1 MSDFRVSVPLSA
13 RLGSEPFALSFSGQ
27 GYAWLPMLR
36 DALATGVRPHIAEYL
51 AEAEELLAP
60 LEEELLP
67 STPHGFAPLNWAD
80 EEPAWAH
87 SLADASLSTPGILTA
102 QLAVL
107 ESLRAHGI
115 KLEDAVTSIGH
126 SQGVLA
132 AAVVEGRMS
141 PAGALALARLIGA
154 AMTTT
159 ARSAGLVRT
168 PQGAPMAA
176 VTGATKQQLR
186 ATGAHI
192 GLDNGR
198 GRFVIVGTPAELSRV
213 KAALQEN
220 STPTEGE
227 EGKPAAVTVSDLD
240 VSAAFHHPTMQHA
253 VDQVESW
260 AARIGLEPESAA
272 QLARAV
278 LTDYVDWPE
287 RVDSALEAGARWIL
301 EIGPARGVEPLTR
314 DIVAGRGVGTLAVGT
329 AEGLAQLAEPGRAPS
344 LPRAWSEWAP
354 RVADG
359 RLATAFTQSTGYSPV
374 MLPGMTPT
382 TVDPAIVAAAANAGH
397 WAELAGGGQH
407 TDGILQENL
416 STLSRLLKP
425 GVNAQFNALY
435 LAASQWRRQ
444 IEGPN
449 SILRAR
455 AAGAP
460 INGEVISAGIPPV
473 EDAVELVEKLH
484 AANIPW
490 VAFKPGTSAQVE
502 EVLRVAD
509 ALPETTVIM
518 QLEGSAAGGHHSLE
532 GLDDVLASTY
542 ARIRERD
549 NVLLAV
555 GGGIGTPA
563 RGAEYLLGTWAQR
576 FGLPAAPVDAIMV
589 GTAAMAAKESTAS
602 ESVKQALVAAH
613 SGDVVS
619 GRSDLGADIHELDN
633 SFARA
638 GRLLDEVA
646 GDAAAVEARRA
657 EIIEAIGRTCKPY
670 FGDLEEMSYS
680 EWLQRYLELSYLD
693 GWVDESWFSRF
704 TRMVARAEARLH
716 PIDHGE
722 IELRVEVDREKPAEA
737 INQLTELYGDAAL
750 HPTDAAWFIQLV
762 DGPGKPANFVPVIDS
777 EVRRRWRRDTLWQAH
792 DEHYDADEVCIIPGT
807 AAVEGIAQANEPV
820 AQVLGR
826 FEQAALALLDAS
838 DAEFADGLA
847 DELNMSDEELIRSAP
862 GLNWAGREQ
871 PNPLSLGLRGVRL
884 EPAGDGAMWLTVP
897 FHSDASM
904 RVRITPPRIPGA
916 SPLVKVEDAE
926 TAMRELL
933 RQAVG
938 GDLPDVDSGA
948 VTVSTTLSA
957 TDIAHYAAVTSGE
970 TSATVSPDVLVG
982 PAWPAT
988 FAVLASAHTAS
999 GEPVVEGFLDLVHL
1013 ENALSLTP
1021 HAWDLLLTSAA
1032 PDAEPLDLRYTAELE
1047 EIRDTPSG
1055 RVVDITVGVTTAVRG
1070 EEHEF
1075 AQLHE
1080 RFLITGRRGDAPLE
1094 LARTATYGAQEN
1106 GAETAESL
1114 VRETPRSF
1122 RHRTSMVA
1130 PESLL
1135 PFAVVTGDRNPI
1147 HLSSNAAAL
1156 AGHREGPIVHGMW
1169 TSALAQAAATF
1180 DGARVLEWTATWLAP
1195 VLPGS
1200 EVEFEVERVGV
1211 DKRRGYGE
1219 VRSVTAT
1226 SQGVPVLQARAT
1238 MSSPTTFYAFPGQG
1252 IQSPGMGMKDYA
1264 ESAAARAVW
1273 ERADKHTRQ
1282 SLSFSILEIVRHNP
1296 DTVVVDGETFTHPD
1310 GVLYLTQFT
1319 QVAMATLGCAQIAA
1333 LKESG
1338 VLESGAFFAGHSV
1351 GEYNALAAY
1360 AEVLSLEA
1368 VLDIVYVRGLTMH
1381 RLIERD
1387 SAGQSLYG
1395 LAALRPHKMGMSA
1408 TEAFAHVARVA
1419 AETGEFLEVVNH
1431 NIAGRQ
1437 YAVAGTK
1444 AGLDALSRDAERRA
1458 PGQRAVIPIPGIDVP
1473 FHSSRLVGGVADF
1486 RTHLDALIPEE
1497 INLDALV
1504 GRYIP
1509 NLVARPFALSREFVE
1524 AIAEVVDS
1532 EPIEEILVDFDGAMA
1547 CPARLGRTLL
1557 IELLAWQFASPVRWI
1572 ETQDLILGQL
1582 GVERFIEVGVGSAP
1596 TLTNML
1602 GQTLRLPQYA
1612 GSTDIEVLNY
1622 ERDRGRVFADDAE
1635 TAPELAAQVAGQP
1648 ETTEAEP
1655 EVSEP
1660 QPLTHTTHHEETVHA
1675 PREEAP
1681 AVVADRPLSVH
1692 QALEM
1697 LIALWTK
1704 VRPDQMA
1711 ATDSI
1716 ETLVEGVSAR
1726 RNQLLVDLGVEF
1738 GISAIENAADEPI
1751 PQLAESVAQRAPGYA
1766 TFGEVLAEH
1775 VAQALTRLTGPAGK
1789 KPSYVAE
1796 RVSSTWGLGPGWAD
1810 RAIVQLV
1817 LGTREGSS
1825 LRGGNLASL
1834 PMTGAAS
1841 VAELDAL
1848 IDASVR
1854 AAGEREGVSLQKAVS
1869 ATPHETVDPEAVR
1882 AYTERL
1888 EAALED
1894 SARAALAALGREE
1907 ISTEQVGNTAPAAL
1921 EQLVAAELGPD
1932 WKRQV
1937 APAFDARKAVLLDDH
1952 WATAREDIA
1961 RAAAAGET
1969 EPELDVLGTGE
1980 EVALLA
1986 EHFGY
1991 EDLARD
1997 ARTPADGL
2005 LFADQVAVVTG
2016 GSPGSIGAELI
2027 GELLAE
2033 GATVIATTSQLNHER
2048 LEFYK
2053 QLYRHRA
2060 VGAAAL
2066 WVVPANLNSFADVD
2080 ALAEWI
2086 AAERTATV
2094 GGKSVQLK
2102 PAYVPDLLF
2111 PFAAPRVAGTL
2122 ADTGAGAESQMR
2134 LLLWSVEKLIASLSA
2149 VGADTHVGHRLHVVL
2164 PGSPNRGRFGGDGAY
2179 GEAKAALDALV
2190 NRWSSE
2196 QSSWGART
2204 SLVHAHIGW
2213 VRGTGLMGGNDPL
2226 VEQVEA
2232 RGVRTFSAKEMAVQL
2247 IDATASPHIRADAA
2261 LAPLS
2266 VDLTGG
2272 LAEAELDLAAL
2283 ARAARAD
2290 NAGTGF
2296 GDTPDAAD
2304 HPARGTLGAQ
2314 APRTVK
2320 ALPNVLRPEECTSPD
2335 FNEVTQSLEDMVVI
2349 VGAGELGPLGSSRTR
2364 YEAEVGGDLS
2374 AAGVLELA
2382 WSRGLIRW
2390 DERTAGWLTAEG
2402 EEVAEEDVYARF
2414 HDEVLAGI
2422 GVRRFHDDFGPHLPM
2437 VDNLAP
2443 ELTTIYLEKPL
2454 SFTVG
2459 DEATARS
2466 FVDSCEGA
2474 TLRRVTDANGEVEW
2488 QVTRPAGSSVR
2499 VPRRVAMTRFVG
2511 GQIPE
2516 GFDPQAYGIP
2526 ADMVDNLDRLAL
2538 WNLVCT
2544 VEAFLSAGFSPA
2556 ELLAHVH
2563 PARVSST
2570 QGTGMAGQE
2579 ALRSLYVDKL
2589 LAQPR
2594 PNDILQEALPNV
2606 IAAHVMQ
2613 SYVGGY
2619 GQMVHPVAAC
2629 ATAAVSVEEGVDKL
2643 RLNKADFVVAGGIDA
2658 LSIEGITGF
2667 GDMAAT
2673 ADSAEMAA
2681 KGIEHR
2687 FFSRA
2692 NDRRRGGF
2700 VESEGGG
2707 TILLARGT
2715 FAAEMGLPVLGVVG
2729 FAESFADGAH
2739 TSIPAPGLGALSAGR
2754 GGQDSRL
2761 ARSLKALGVGAD
2773 DIAVVSKHD
2782 TSTNANDPNES
2793 DLHERIAAALGR
2805 SPGNPLYVISQK
2817 SLTGHAKG
2825 GAAAFQI
2832 VGLTQVLRSGVLP
2845 PNRSLDCVDPALRR
2859 HAHLVW
2865 LRQALDL
2872 RRTPP
2877 KAGLVTSLGFGH
2889 VSALIALVH
2898 PGAFYAALA
2907 REQGEGVA
2915 EGWRAAA
2922 ADRERRGVRRLEKAM
2937 RGGAA
2942 LYERPVNRNLGAG
2955 TAAEVAQR
2963 EAAVLLSESAR
2974 LRGGTLDPEGGST
2987 AQRG

>member
-1 MSDFRVSVPLSA
+1 MSDFHVSAPLLPLSA

-27 GYAWLPMLR
+27 GYAWLPTLR
-36 DALATGVRPHIAEYL
+36 DALATGVRPKIAAFL
-51 AEAEELLAP
+51 SAAEELLAP
-60 LEEELLP
+60 LEEELLAA
-67 STPHGFAPLNWAD
+67 TPHGFAPLDWAD

-87 SLADASLSTPGILTA
+87 ALADASLSTPGILTA

-107 ESLRAHGI
+107 ESLRAQGI
-115 KLEDAVTSIGH
+115 ELEDAVTSIGH

-141 PAGALALARLIGA
+141 PAEALALARLIGA
-154 AMTTT
+154 ALETT

-176 VTGATKQQLR
+176 VTGATKQQLLD
-186 ATGAHI
+186 AGAHI

-198 GRFVIVGTPAELSRV
+198 GRFVIVGTPAELARV
-213 KAALQEN
+213 KAALQEDA
-220 STPTEGE
+220 TQAEGA
-227 EGKPAAVTVSDLD
+227 EGKTAAVTVSDLD
-240 VSAAFHHPTMQHA
+240 VSAAFHHPTMQFA

-260 AARIGLEPESAA
+260 ADRIGLDPEPTA

-287 RVDSALEAGARWIL
+287 RVDSALQAEARWIL

-314 DIVAGRGVGTLAVGT
+314 DIVAGRGVGTLAVAT
-329 AEGLAQLAEPGRAPS
+329 SEGLAQLVEPGRAPA

-359 RLATAFTQSTGYSPV
+359 RLMTAFTQATGYSPV

-382 TVDPAIVAAAANAGH
+382 TVDPGIVAAAANAGH

-407 TDGILQENL
+407 TDDILQENL
-416 STLSRLLKP
+416 HTLRRLLKP

-455 AAGAP
+455 AAGTP
-460 INGEVISAGIPPV
+460 INGVVISAGIPPV
-473 EDAVELVEKLH
+473 EEAVELVEKLH
-484 AANIPW
+484 GTNIPW

-502 EVLRVAD
+502 EVLRIAD
-509 ALPETTVIM
+509 ALPRTTVIV

-532 GLDDVLASTY
+532 DLDDVLAASY

-563 RGAEYLLGTWAQR
+563 RGAEYLLGTWTQR

-589 GTAAMAAKESTAS
+589 GSAAMAAKESTAS

-646 GDAAAVEARRA
+646 GDAAAVETRRA
-657 EIIEAIGRTCKPY
+657 EIIQAIGRTCKPY
-670 FGDLEEMSYS
+670 FGDLDEMSYS
-680 EWLQRYLELSYLD
+680 AWLQRYLELSYLD
-693 GWVDESWFSRF
+693 GWVDESWFDRF
-704 TRMVARAEARLH
+704 TRMVARAEARLN
-716 PIDHGE
+716 PVDQGE
-722 IELRVEVDREKPAEA
+722 IELRVEVERENPAEA
-737 INQLTELYGDAAL
+737 VAKLTELYGDAAL

-762 DGPGKPANFVPVIDS
+762 DGPGKPANFVPIIDAD
-777 EVRRRWRRDTLWQAH
+777 VRRRWRRDTLWQAH
-792 DEHYDADEVCIIPGT
+792 DEHYEADEVCIIPGT
-807 AAVEGIAQANEPV
+807 SAVEGIEQANVPV
-820 AQVLGR
+820 AQVLAR
-826 FEQAALALLDAS
+826 FEQAALGLLDGTDDDSGEPAFS
-838 DAEFADGLA
+838 T
-847 DELNMSDEELIRSAP
+847 EELILRAP
-862 GLNWAGREQ
+862 SLNWAGREQ
-871 PNPLSLGLRGVRL
+871 PNPLRLGLDGAEL
-884 EPAGDGAMWLTVP
+884 EAAGEEAMWLTVP

-904 RVRITPPRIPGA
+904 RVHITPPSIPGA
-916 SPLVKVEDAE
+916 SPIVKVEDAE

-933 RQAVG
+933 RQALG
-938 GDLPDVDSGA
+938 GDLPDVSSGTA
-948 VTVSTTLSA
+948 TVSAHLST
-957 TDIAHYAAVTSGE
+957 TDIAHYSAVTSGE
-970 TSATVSPDVLVG
+970 ISATVSPDVLVG

-988 FAVLASAHTAS
+988 FAVLASAHAAS

-1013 ENALSLTP
+1013 EHALSLRSDT
-1021 HAWDLLLTSAA
+1021 WELLRASAA
-1032 PDAEPLDLRYTAELE
+1032 PGSEPLDLRYTAELE
-1047 EIRDTPSG
+1047 EVRDTPSG
-1055 RVVDITVGVTTAVRG
+1055 RVVDVSVGVTAAARG

-1075 AQLHE
+1075 AQMHE
-1080 RFLITGRRGDAPLE
+1080 RFLITGRRGDAALE
-1094 LARTATYGAQEN
+1094 TVGAATYGAQES
-1106 GAETAESL
+1106 GAETAETS

-1122 RHRTSMVA
+1122 RHRTSVVA

-1169 TSALAQAAATF
+1169 TSALAQAAAAF
-1180 DGARVLEWTATWLAP
+1180 DGARVLDWSATWLAP

-1238 MSSPTTFYAFPGQG
+1238 MNSPITFYAFPGQG

-1273 ERADKHTRQ
+1273 ECADKHTRQ

-1296 DTVVVDGETFTHPD
+1296 DTVVVGGETFTHPD

-1333 LKESG
+1333 LKEAG
-1338 VLESGAFFAGHSV
+1338 VLEDSAFFAGHSV

-1381 RLIERD
+1381 RLVERD

-1395 LAALRPHKMGMSA
+1395 LAALRPHKMKMSA
-1408 TEAFAHVARVA
+1408 GEAFAHVVRVA

-1444 AGLDALSRDAERRA
+1444 AGLDALANDAERRA

-1473 FHSSRLVGGVADF
+1473 FHSSRLVGGVVDF
-1486 RTHLDALIPEE
+1486 RAHLDALIPEE

-1524 AIAEVVDS
+1524 SIAAVVDS
-1532 EPIEEILVDFDGAMA
+1532 QPIEEILADFDGAMA

-1572 ETQDLILGQL
+1572 ETQDLLLGQL
-1582 GVERFIEVGVGSAP
+1582 GVERFIEVGVGTAP

-1612 GSTDIEVLNY
+1612 GSAGIEVLNY
-1622 ERDRGRVFADDAE
+1622 ERDRERVFAEDAE
-1635 TAPELAAQVAGQP
+1635 TAPESAAKDSADAV
-1648 ETTEAEP
+1648 EAQADEP
-1655 EVSEP
+1655 ESR
-1660 QPLTHTTHHEETVHA
+1660 QPIESAHREDSVHA

-1681 AVVADRPLSVH
+1681 AAVEDRPLSVH

-1716 ETLVEGVSAR
+1716 ETLVEGVSSR

-1738 GISAIENAADEPI
+1738 GISAIENAADAPI

-1796 RVSSTWGLGPGWAD
+1796 RVSTTWGLGPGWAD
-1810 RAIVQLV
+1810 RAIAQLV

-1825 LRGGNLASL
+1825 LRGGELASL

-1854 AAGEREGVSLQKAVS
+1854 AAGEREGVSLQKAV
-1869 ATPHETVDPEAVR
+1869 ALTPHETVDPEAVR
-1882 AYTERL
+1882 TYTERL

-1907 ISTEQVGNTAPAAL
+1907 TATEQGDSASHTEL

-1932 WKRQV
+1932 WQRQV
-1937 APAFDARKAVLLDDH
+1937 APAFDARKAVLLDDL

-1961 RAAAAGET
+1961 RAAAAGEA
-1969 EPELDVLGTGE
+1969 EPELDVLGAGE

-1997 ARTPADGL
+1997 ARTPANGL
-2005 LFADQVAVVTG
+2005 LFAGQVAVVTG
-2016 GSPGSIGAELI
+2016 GSQGSIAAELI

-2033 GATVIATTSQLNHER
+2033 GATVIATTSQLSHER

-2053 QLYRHRA
+2053 ELYRSRA

-2122 ADTGAGAESQMR
+2122 ADAGAGAESQMR

-2204 SLVHAHIGW
+2204 SLVHVQIGW

-2226 VEQVEA
+2226 VTQVEA

-2247 IDATASPHIRADAA
+2247 IDATASPRIRAEAA
-2261 LAPLS
+2261 QAPLS

-2283 ARAARAD
+2283 ASAAQSENSDASRV
-2290 NAGTGF
+2290 AGSLCEGK
-2296 GDTPDAAD
+2296 
-2304 HPARGTLGAQ
+2304 

-2320 ALPNVLRPEECTSPD
+2320 ALPNVLRPAECTSPD
-2335 FNEVTQSLEDMVVI
+2335 FNGVTQSLEDMVVI

-2364 YEAEVGGDLS
+2364 FEAEVGGDLS

-2382 WSRGLIRW
+2382 WSRGLISW

-2454 SFTVG
+2454 SFTVQ
-2459 DEATARS
+2459 DEETARS

-2474 TLRRVTDANGEVEW
+2474 TLRRVTDATGEDEW
-2488 QVTRPAGSSVR
+2488 QVARPAGSAVR

-2516 GFDPQAYGIP
+2516 GFDPQVYGIP

-2544 VEAFLSAGFSPA
+2544 VDAFLSAGFSPA

-2594 PNDILQEALPNV
+2594 PNDVLQEALPNV

-2643 RLNKADFVVAGGIDA
+2643 RLHKADFVVAGGIDA

-2739 TSIPAPGLGALSAGR
+2739 TSIPAPGMGALSAAR

-2761 ARSLKALGVGAD
+2761 ARSLKSLGVGAD

-2805 SPGNPLYVISQK
+2805 SPGNPLYVVSQK

-2825 GAAAFQI
+2825 GAAAFQLI
-2832 VGLTQVLRSGVLP
+2832 GLTQALRSGVLP
-2845 PNRSLDCVDPALRR
+2845 PNRSLDCVDPVLRR
-2859 HAHLVW
+2859 HPHLVW
-2865 LRQALDL
+2865 LRQPLDL

-2898 PGAFYAALA
+2898 PGAFYAALV
-2907 REQGEGVA
+2907 REWGEA
-2915 EGWRAAA
+2915 EAEAWRSAAA
-2922 ADRERRGVRRLEKAM
+2922 EREWCGLRRLEKAM
-2937 RGGAA
+2937 RGGPA
-2942 LYERPVNRNLGAG
+2942 LYERPVNRNLGTG
-2955 TAAEVAQR
+2955 TAAEVAER

>member
-1 MSDFRVSVPLSA
+1 MSDFHVSVPLST
-13 RLGSEPFALSFSGQ
+13 RLDSEPFALSFSGQ
-27 GYAWLPMLR
+27 GYAWLPTLR
-36 DALATGVRPHIAEYL
+36 DALATGVRPKIAEYL
-51 AEAEELLAP
+51 VEAEELLAP

-67 STPHGFAPLNWAD
+67 AAPHGFAPLAWAD
-80 EEPAWAH
+80 SEPAWAH
-87 SLADASLSTPGILTA
+87 ALADASLSTPGILTA

-115 KLEDAVTSIGH
+115 ELEDAVTSIGH

-132 AAVVEGRMS
+132 VAVVEGNMS
-141 PAGALALARLIGA
+141 PAAALTLARLIGA
-154 AMTTT
+154 ALATT

-168 PQGAPMAA
+168 SQGAPMAA
-176 VTGATKQQLR
+176 VTGATKQQLHE
-186 ATGAHI
+186 AGAHI

-198 GRFVIVGTPAELSRV
+198 GRFVIVGTPAELARV
-213 KAALQEN
+213 KAALQE
-220 STPTEGE
+220 SSPLKEGREGE
-227 EGKPAAVTVSDLD
+227 SAAVAVTDLE

-253 VDQVESW
+253 VEQVESW
-260 AARIGLEPESAA
+260 AGRIGLDPEITA

-287 RVDSALEAGARWIL
+287 RVDSALDTGARWIL
-301 EIGPARGVEPLTR
+301 EIGPTRGVEPLTR
-314 DIVAGRGVGTLAVGT
+314 DLVAGHGVGTLAVGT
-329 AEGLAQLAEPGRAPS
+329 PAGLAQLVEPGRAPS

-354 RVADG
+354 RVENG
-359 RLATAFTQSTGYSPV
+359 RLATAFTRATGYSPV

-382 TVDPAIVAAAANAGH
+382 TVDPIIVAAAANAGH

-407 TDGILQENL
+407 TDVILQENL
-416 STLSRLLKP
+416 QTLGRLLQP
-425 GVNAQFNALY
+425 GVNTQFNALY

-455 AAGAP
+455 AGGAP
-460 INGEVISAGIPPV
+460 INGVVISAGIPPV
-473 EDAVELVEKLH
+473 EEAVELVEKLH
-484 AANIPW
+484 AANIAW

-502 EVLRVAD
+502 EVLRIAD

-532 GLDDVLASTY
+532 GLEDVLAATY

-563 RGAEYLLGTWAQR
+563 RGTEYLLGSWAQR
-576 FGLPAAPVDAIMV
+576 YGLPLAPVDAIMV
-589 GTAAMAAKESTAS
+589 GTAVMAAKESTAS

-619 GRSDLGADIHELDN
+619 GRSDLGADIHELDS

-638 GRLLDEVA
+638 GRILDEVA
-646 GDAAAVEARRA
+646 GDAAAVEARRS

-670 FGDLEEMSYS
+670 FGDFGEMSYS

-716 PIDHGE
+716 PTDHGE
-722 IELRVEVDREKPAEA
+722 IELCVEVDRENPAEA
-737 INQLTELYGDAAL
+737 IDQLTELYGDTAL

-762 DGPGKPANFVPVIDS
+762 DGPGKPANFVPVIDAD
-777 EVRRRWRRDTLWQAH
+777 VRRRWRRDTLWQAH
-792 DEHYDADEVCIIPGT
+792 DEHYEADEVCIIPGT
-807 AAVEGIAQANEPV
+807 EAVEGIERANEPV
-820 AQVLGR
+820 AQILGR
-826 FEQAALALLDAS
+826 FEQAALALLDGTDNDS
-838 DAEFADGLA
+838 GELA
-847 DELNMSDEELIRSAP
+847 FSAEELIRRAP

-871 PNPLSLGLRGVRL
+871 PNPLRLGLDGAEL
-884 EPAGDGAMWLTVP
+884 EAAGEEAMWLTVP
-897 FHSDASM
+897 FHSGAGL
-904 RVRITPPRIPGA
+904 RVRIDPPRIPGA
-916 SPLVKVEDAE
+916 SPLVKVGDAE

-938 GDLPDVDSGA
+938 GDFPDVSSGTA
-948 VTVSTTLSA
+948 TVSAHLSA
-957 TDIAHYAAVTSGE
+957 TDIAQYGAVTSGE
-970 TSATVSPDVLVG
+970 MSAAVSPDVLVG
-982 PAWPAT
+982 PAWPAL
-988 FAVLASAHTAS
+988 FAVLASAHTAT

-1013 ENALSLTP
+1013 EHSLSLTP
-1021 HAWDLLLTSAA
+1021 DTWNLLLTSAA
-1032 PDAEPLDLRYTAELE
+1032 PGSEPLALRYSAELDSV
-1047 EIRDTPSG
+1047 RDTPSG
-1055 RVVDITVGVTTAVRG
+1055 RLIDVSVAVNGAVHG
-1070 EEHEF
+1070 EVHEF
-1075 AQLHE
+1075 AQIHE
-1080 RFLITGRRGDAPLE
+1080 RFLITGRRGGATLE
-1094 LARTATYGAQEN
+1094 LARATTNGAQEN
-1106 GAETAESL
+1106 GQEDS
-1114 VRETPRSF
+1114 VKSSFRETPRSF
-1122 RHRTSMVA
+1122 RHRTTAVA

-1147 HLSSNAAAL
+1147 HLSANAAAL

-1169 TSALAQAAATF
+1169 TSALAQAAAAF
-1180 DGARVLEWTATWLAP
+1180 DGARVLEWSATWLAP

-1296 DTVVVDGETFTHPD
+1296 DTVVVAGETFTHPD

-1333 LKESG
+1333 LKEAG
-1338 VLESGAFFAGHSV
+1338 VLEHGAFFAGHSV

-1381 RLIERD
+1381 RLVERD

-1408 TEAFAHVARVA
+1408 SEAFTHVARVA

-1431 NIAGRQ
+1431 NIDGRQ

-1444 AGLDALSRDAERRA
+1444 AGLDALAHHAERRA

-1486 RTHLDALIPEE
+1486 RAHLDALIPEE

-1524 AIAEVVDS
+1524 SIAAVVDS
-1532 EPIEEILVDFDGAMA
+1532 QPIAAILADFDGAMA
-1547 CPARLGRTLL
+1547 SPARLGRTLL

-1572 ETQDLILGQL
+1572 ETQDLLLGQL
-1582 GVERFIEVGVGSAP
+1582 GVERFIEVGVGAAP
-1596 TLTNML
+1596 TLSNML
-1602 GQTLRLPQYA
+1602 GQTLRLPQYTGSA
-1612 GSTDIEVLNY
+1612 GIEVLNY
-1622 ERDRGRVFADDAE
+1622 ERDRGRVFAEDAE
-1635 TAPELAAQVAGQP
+1635 PAPELAEQVAGQP
-1648 ETTEAEP
+1648 DTAEAELAAA
-1655 EVSEP
+1655 ESRQAVDRAP
-1660 QPLTHTTHHEETVHA
+1660 QEESVQA

-1681 AVVADRPLSVH
+1681 VAVEDLPLSVH

-1716 ETLVEGVSAR
+1716 ETLVEGVSSR

-1738 GISAIENAADEPI
+1738 GISAIENAADAPI

-1766 TFGEVLAEH
+1766 TFGEVLKEQ

-1796 RVSSTWGLGPGWAD
+1796 RVSSTWGLGPGWVD
-1810 RAIVQLV
+1810 RTTVQMV

-1825 LRGGNLASL
+1825 LRGGDLASL
-1834 PMTGAAS
+1834 PTTRVAS
-1841 VAELDAL
+1841 VAELDEL
-1848 IDASVR
+1848 IDAAVR
-1854 AAGEREGVSLQKAVS
+1854 AAGEREGVSLQKAAA
-1869 ATPHETVDPEAVR
+1869 ATPHETVDPEVVR

-1888 EAALED
+1888 ESALED

-1907 ISTEQVGNTAPAAL
+1907 IPIEQGDSAAHTEL
-1921 EQLVAAELGPD
+1921 EQLLAAELGPD
-1932 WKRQV
+1932 WQQRV
-1937 APAFDARKAVLLDDH
+1937 APAFDARKAVLLDDR
-1952 WATAREDIA
+1952 WASTREDIA
-1961 RAAAAGET
+1961 RAAAAGEAD
-1969 EPELDVLGTGE
+1969 PELDVLGAGE

-2016 GSPGSIGAELI
+2016 GSPGSIAAELI

-2033 GATVIATTSQLNHER
+2033 GATVIATTSQLSHER

-2053 QLYRHRA
+2053 ELYGSRA

-2066 WVVPANLNSFADVD
+2066 WVVPANLTSFADVD
-2080 ALAEWI
+2080 ALVEWI
-2086 AAERTATV
+2086 AAERIATV
-2094 GGKSVQLK
+2094 GGESVQLK

-2122 ADTGAGAESQMR
+2122 QDAGAGAESQMR
-2134 LLLWSVEKLIASLSA
+2134 LLLWSVEKLIASLST
-2149 VGADTHVGHRLHVVL
+2149 VGADTHVGHRLHVVI

-2204 SLVHAHIGW
+2204 SLVHAQIGW

-2226 VEQVEA
+2226 VEKVEA

-2247 IDATASPHIRADAA
+2247 IDATASSHVRAEAA
-2261 LAPLS
+2261 QAPLS

-2272 LAEAELDLAAL
+2272 LAEAELDLAEL
-2283 ARAARAD
+2283 ARAARDD
-2290 NAGTGF
+2290 NAGVES

-2304 HPARGTLGAQ
+2304 HPTRGTHGAQ
-2314 APRTVK
+2314 APRTAK
-2320 ALPNVLRPEECTSPD
+2320 ALPNVLTPLEWTSPD
-2335 FNEVTQSLEDMVVI
+2335 FSEVTQSLEDMVVI

-2364 YEAEVGGDLS
+2364 YEAEVGGELS

-2402 EEVAEEDVYARF
+2402 EELAEEDVYERF

-2454 SFTVG
+2454 SFTVQ
-2459 DEATARS
+2459 DEETARS
-2466 FVDSCEGA
+2466 FVDRCEGA
-2474 TLRRVTDANGEVEW
+2474 TLRRVIDQTGEVEW
-2488 QVTRPAGSSVR
+2488 QVTRPAGSAVW

-2516 GFDPQAYGIP
+2516 GFDPQVYGIP

-2544 VEAFLSAGFSPA
+2544 VDAFLSAGFSPA

-2589 LAQPR
+2589 LGQPR

-2619 GQMVHPVAAC
+2619 GPMVHPVAAC
-2629 ATAAVSVEEGVDKL
+2629 ATAAVSVEEGADKL
-2643 RLNKADFVVAGGIDA
+2643 RLAKADFVVAGGVDA

-2673 ADSAEMAA
+2673 ADSAEMAVQ
-2681 KGIEHR
+2681 GIEHR

-2692 NDRRRGGF
+2692 NDRRRAGF

-2739 TSIPAPGLGALSAGR
+2739 TSIPAPGLGALSAAR

-2805 SPGNPLYVISQK
+2805 SAGNPLYVISQK

-2825 GAAAFQI
+2825 GAAAFQL
-2832 VGLTQVLRSGVLP
+2832 VGLSQVLRSGILP

-2865 LRQALDL
+2865 LRQSLDL

-2898 PGAFYAALA
+2898 PGAFFAALA

-2915 EGWRAAA
+2915 ETWRAAA
-2922 ADRERRGVRRLEKAM
+2922 TEREQRGLRRLEEAM

-2942 LYERPVNRNLGAG
+2942 LYERPVNRNLGSG
-2955 TAAEVAQR
+2955 PAAEVSER
-2963 EAAVLLSESAR
+2963 EAAVLLSDSAR
-2974 LRGGTLDPEGGST
+2974 LRDGILDPEGGNT
-2987 AQRG
+2987 TKRG

>member
-1 MSDFRVSVPLSA
+1 MSDFHVSVPLSA
-13 RLGSEPFALSFSGQ
+13 RLDAELFALFFSGQ
-27 GYAWLPMLR
+27 GYAWLPTLR
-36 DALATGVRPHIAEYL
+36 SALAAGVRPLIAEYL

-60 LEEELLP
+60 LEDELVP
-67 STPHGFAPLNWAD
+67 AAPRGFDPLAWAD

-87 SLADASLSTPGILTA
+87 ALADASLSTPGILTA

-107 ESLRAHGI
+107 ECLRAHGVE
-115 KLEDAVTSIGH
+115 LDDAVTSIGH

-132 AAVVEGRMS
+132 AAVVEKRMR
-141 PAGALALARLIGA
+141 PAEALALARLIGA
-154 AMTTT
+154 AMVTT
-159 ARSAGLVRT
+159 ARSAGLMRT
-168 PQGAPMAA
+168 AQGAPMAA
-176 VTGATKQQLR
+176 VTGATRQQLR
-186 ATGAHI
+186 EVGAHI

-198 GRFVIVGTPAELSRV
+198 GRFVIVGTPAELARV
-213 KAALQEN
+213 KATLQESSPLN
-220 STPTEGE
+220 DEREGE
-227 EGKPAAVTVSDLD
+227 SAAIAVTDLE
-240 VSAAFHHPTMQHA
+240 VSAAFHHPTMQFA
-253 VDQVESW
+253 VEQVESW
-260 AARIGLEPESAA
+260 AERIGLDLEITA

-287 RVDSALEAGARWIL
+287 RVDSALEAGAHWIL
-301 EIGPARGVEPLTR
+301 EVGPTRGVEPLTR
-314 DIVAGRGVGTLAVGT
+314 DLVAGRGVGTLAVGA
-329 AEGLAQLAEPGRAPS
+329 AEGLAQLVEPGRAPS
-344 LPRAWSEWAP
+344 LPRAWSEWTP
-354 RVADG
+354 RVESG
-359 RLATAFTQSTGYSPV
+359 RLATAFTRATGYSPV

-382 TVDPAIVAAAANAGH
+382 TVDPGIVAAAANAGH

-407 TDGILQENL
+407 TDDILQENL
-416 STLSRLLKP
+416 HTLRRLLKP
-425 GVNAQFNALY
+425 GGNAQFNALY

-455 AAGAP
+455 AAGTP
-460 INGEVISAGIPPV
+460 INGVVISAGIPPV
-473 EDAVELVEKLH
+473 EEAVELVEKLH

-502 EVLRVAD
+502 EVLRIAD
-509 ALPETTVIM
+509 ALPDATVIM
-518 QLEGSAAGGHHSLE
+518 QIEGSEAGGHHSLE
-532 GLDDVLASTY
+532 GLDKVLVATY
-542 ARIRERD
+542 ARIRERA

-576 FGLPAAPVDAIMV
+576 YGLPAAPVDAIMA

-602 ESVKQALVAAH
+602 NSVKQALVAAH
-613 SGDVVS
+613 SGDVIS

-646 GDAAAVEARRA
+646 GDAAVVETRRA

-670 FGDLEEMSYS
+670 FGDLDEMSYS

-693 GWVDESWFSRF
+693 GWVDESWLSRF

-716 PIDHGE
+716 PTDHGE
-722 IELRVEVDREKPAEA
+722 IELRVEVDRENPAEA
-737 INQLTELYGDAAL
+737 SAQLTELYGDAAL

-777 EVRRRWRRDTLWQAH
+777 DVRRRWRRDTLWQAH
-792 DEHYDADEVCIIPGT
+792 DEHYEADEVCIIPGT
-807 AAVEGIAQANEPV
+807 AAVEGIEQANEPV
-820 AQVLGR
+820 AQVLAR
-826 FEQAALALLDAS
+826 FEQAVLALLDAS
-838 DAEFADGLA
+838 DAEFDEGLA

-862 GLNWAGREQ
+862 GLSWAGREQ

-948 VTVSTTLSA
+948 ATVTVHLST

-988 FAVLASAHTAS
+988 FAVLSSAHTVS

-1013 ENALSLTP
+1013 EHALSLTP
-1021 HAWDLLLTSAA
+1021 HAWELLRSSTA
-1032 PDAEPLDLRYTAELE
+1032 PGAEPLDLRYTAELE
-1047 EIRDTPSG
+1047 EVRDTPSG
-1055 RVVDITVGVTTAVRG
+1055 RLVDVSVAVNVAVHG

-1080 RFLITGRRGDAPLE
+1080 RFLITGRRGDASE
-1094 LARTATYGAQEN
+1094 SSVRENGQEN
-1106 GAETAESL
+1106 SGESSF
-1114 VRETPRSF
+1114 RKTPRSF

-1156 AGHREGPIVHGMW
+1156 AGHRQGPIVHGMW
-1169 TSALAQAAATF
+1169 TSALAQAAAAF
-1180 DGARVLEWTATWLAP
+1180 DGARVLEWSATWLAP
-1195 VLPGS
+1195 ALPGS

-1211 DKRRGYGE
+1211 DKRGGYGE

-1226 SQGVPVLQARAT
+1226 SQDVPVLQARAT

-1273 ERADKHTRQ
+1273 ERADQHTRQ
-1282 SLSFSILEIVRHNP
+1282 SLGFSILEIVRHNP

-1333 LKESG
+1333 LKEAG

-1360 AEVLSLEA
+1360 AEALSLEA

-1381 RLIERD
+1381 RLVERD

-1408 TEAFAHVARVA
+1408 GEAFAHVARVA

-1444 AGLDALSRDAERRA
+1444 AGLDALASDAERRA

-1486 RTHLDALIPEE
+1486 RAHLNALIPQEV
-1497 INLDALV
+1497 NLEVLV

-1532 EPIEEILVDFDGAMA
+1532 EPIAEILADFDGAMA
-1547 CPARLGRTLL
+1547 SPARLGRTLL

-1572 ETQDLILGQL
+1572 ETQDLLLGKL
-1582 GVERFIEVGVGSAP
+1582 EVERFIEVGVGTAP
-1596 TLTNML
+1596 TLSNML

-1612 GSTDIEVLNY
+1612 GSADLEVLNY
-1622 ERDRGRVFADDAE
+1622 ERDHGRVFAEDAE
-1635 TAPELAAQVAGQP
+1635 PAPGPAAKAVAEHAAQPVSA
-1648 ETTEAEP
+1648 EAESV
-1655 EVSEP
+1655 ESESR
-1660 QPLTHTTHHEETVHA
+1660 QAIDRAHQEETVQA

-1681 AVVADRPLSVH
+1681 AAIEDLPLSVH

-1704 VRPDQMA
+1704 VRPDQIA
-1711 ATDSI
+1711 PTDSI
-1716 ETLVEGVSAR
+1716 ETLVEGVSSR
-1726 RNQLLVDLGVEF
+1726 RNQLLVDLGSEF
-1738 GISAIENAADEPI
+1738 GISAIENAADAAI

-1766 TFGEVLAEH
+1766 TFGEVLREQ
-1775 VAQALTRLTGPAGK
+1775 VSQALTRLTGPAGK
-1789 KPSYVAE
+1789 KPGYVAE
-1796 RVSSTWGLGPGWAD
+1796 RVSGTWGLGTGWAD
-1810 RAIVQLV
+1810 HATVQLV

-1825 LRGGNLASL
+1825 LRGGDLASL
-1834 PMTGAAS
+1834 PMTAVVS
-1841 VAELDAL
+1841 VAELDEL
-1848 IDASVR
+1848 IDSAVR
-1854 AAGEREGVSLQKAVS
+1854 AAGECEGIALQKAAA

-1888 EAALED
+1888 ESALED

-1907 ISTEQVGNTAPAAL
+1907 TPIEQGDSAAHTEL
-1921 EQLVAAELGPD
+1921 EQLVATELGPD
-1932 WKRQV
+1932 WQQRV
-1937 APAFDARKAVLLDDH
+1937 APAFDARKAVLLDDR
-1952 WATAREDIA
+1952 WASAREDIA
-1961 RAAAAGET
+1961 RAAAAGEA
-1969 EPELDVLGTGE
+1969 EPELDVLGAGE

-1991 EDLARD
+1991 EHLARD

-2016 GSPGSIGAELI
+2016 GSPGSIAAELI

-2033 GATVIATTSQLNHER
+2033 GATVIATTSQLKHER

-2053 QLYRHRA
+2053 ELYRSRA

-2066 WVVPANLNSFADVD
+2066 WVVPANLSSFADVD
-2080 ALAEWI
+2080 ALVEWI
-2086 AAERTATV
+2086 AAEHTAIV

-2122 ADTGAGAESQMR
+2122 VDAGAGAESQMR

-2213 VRGTGLMGGNDPL
+2213 VRGTGLMGGNGPL
-2226 VEQVEA
+2226 VAQVEA

-2247 IDATASPHIRADAA
+2247 IDATASPHIRAQAA
-2261 LAPLS
+2261 SSPLS
-2266 VDLTGG
+2266 FDLTGG

-2283 ARAARAD
+2283 ARDSQSEDADASSAAARS
-2290 NAGTGF
+2290 GEEK
-2296 GDTPDAAD
+2296 
-2304 HPARGTLGAQ
+2304 
-2314 APRTVK
+2314 APRTAK
-2320 ALPNVLRPEECTSPD
+2320 ALPNVLKPAEWTSPD
-2335 FNEVTQSLEDMVVI
+2335 FNTVTQSLEDMVVI

-2364 YEAEVGGDLS
+2364 YEAEVGGELS

-2382 WSRGLIRW
+2382 WSRGLISW
-2390 DERTAGWLTAEG
+2390 DEHTAGWLTAEG
-2402 EEVAEEDVYARF
+2402 EEIAEEDVYARF

-2454 SFTVG
+2454 SFTVQ
-2459 DEATARS
+2459 DEETARS

-2474 TLRRVTDANGEVEW
+2474 TLRRVTDPNGEVEW

-2499 VPRRVAMTRFVG
+2499 VPRRVTMTRFVG

-2516 GFDPQAYGIP
+2516 GFDPQVYGIP

-2544 VEAFLSAGFSPA
+2544 VDAFLSAGFSPA

-2589 LAQPR
+2589 LGQPR

-2613 SYVGGY
+2613 YYVGGY

-2643 RLNKADFVVAGGIDA
+2643 RLHKADFVVAGGIDA

-2692 NDRRRGGF
+2692 NDRRRAGF

-2707 TILLARGT
+2707 TILLARGS
-2715 FAAEMGLPVLGVVG
+2715 FAAQMGLPVLGVVG

-2739 TSIPAPGLGALSAGR
+2739 TSIPAPGLGALSAAR
-2754 GGQDSRL
+2754 GGTNSRL
-2761 ARSLKALGVGAD
+2761 ARSLAALGVGAD

-2805 SPGNPLYVISQK
+2805 SPGNPLYVVSQK

-2825 GAAAFQI
+2825 GAAAFQL
-2832 VGLTQVLRSGVLP
+2832 VGLTQVLRSGILP
-2845 PNRSLDCVDPALRR
+2845 PNRSLDCVDPVLRR
-2859 HAHLVW
+2859 HSHLLW
-2865 LRQALDL
+2865 LRQPLDL

-2898 PGAFYAALA
+2898 PGAFFAALA
-2907 REQGEGVA
+2907 REQGGGVA
-2915 EGWRAAA
+2915 EAWRVAA
-2922 ADRERRGVRRLEKAM
+2922 ADRELRGLRRLEEAM

-2942 LYERPVNRNLGAG
+2942 LYERPVNRNLGSGPA
-2955 TAAEVAQR
+2955 TEVTER

-2974 LRGGTLDPEGGST
+2974 LRGGTLDPEGGNT
-2987 AQRG
+2987 TQRG

>member
-1 MSDFRVSVPLSA
+1 MSDFHVSAPLSPLSA

-27 GYAWLPMLR
+27 GYAWLPTLR
-36 DALATGVRPHIAEYL
+36 DALATGARPHIAEYL
-51 AEAEELLAP
+51 GAAEELLAP
-60 LEEELLP
+60 LEEELLAAA
-67 STPHGFAPLNWAD
+67 PHGFAPLAWVD

-87 SLADASLSTPGILTA
+87 ALADASLSTPGILTA

-115 KLEDAVTSIGH
+115 ELEDAVTNIGH

-141 PAGALALARLIGA
+141 PAEALALARLIGA
-154 AMTTT
+154 ALETT

-176 VTGATKQQLR
+176 VTGATKQQLLD
-186 ATGAHI
+186 AGAHI

-198 GRFVIVGTPAELSRV
+198 GRFVIVGTPAELARV
-213 KAALQEN
+213 KATLQE
-220 STPTEGE
+220 SSALKEE
-227 EGKPAAVTVSDLD
+227 REGKPAAVTVSDLD
-240 VSAAFHHPTMQHA
+240 VSAAFHHPTMQFA
-253 VDQVESW
+253 VEQVESW
-260 AARIGLEPESAA
+260 AARIGLETESAA

-287 RVDSALEAGARWIL
+287 RIDSALQAGARWIL

-314 DIVAGRGVGTLAVGT
+314 DIVAGRGVGTLAV
-329 AEGLAQLAEPGRAPS
+329 AAPEGLAQLVEPGRAPV

-354 RVADG
+354 RVTDG
-359 RLATAFTQSTGYSPV
+359 RLVTAFTQATGYSPV

-407 TDGILQENL
+407 TDDILQENL

-460 INGEVISAGIPPV
+460 INGVVISAGIPPV
-473 EDAVELVEKLH
+473 EEAVELVEKLH
-484 AANIPW
+484 GANIPW

-502 EVLRVAD
+502 EVLRIAD

-532 GLDDVLASTY
+532 GLDEVLVATY

-563 RGAEYLLGTWAQR
+563 RGAEYLLGTWTQR
-576 FGLPAAPVDAIMV
+576 FGLPVAPVDAIMV

-646 GDAAAVEARRA
+646 GDAAAVETRRA
-657 EIIEAIGRTCKPY
+657 EIIQAIGRTCKPY
-670 FGDLEEMSYS
+670 FGDLDEMSYS
-680 EWLQRYLELSYLD
+680 AWLQRYLELSYLD
-693 GWVDESWFSRF
+693 GWVDESWFDRF
-704 TRMVARAEARLH
+704 TRMVARAEARLN
-716 PIDHGE
+716 PVDQGE
-722 IELRVEVDREKPAEA
+722 IELRVEVERENPAEA
-737 INQLTELYGDAAL
+737 INQLTGLYGDAAL

-762 DGPGKPANFVPVIDS
+762 DGPGKPANFVPVIDAD
-777 EVRRRWRRDTLWQAH
+777 VRRRWRLDTLWQAH
-792 DEHYDADEVCIIPGT
+792 DEHYEADEVCIIPGT
-807 AAVEGIAQANEPV
+807 SAVEGIAQANEPV
-820 AQVLGR
+820 AQILGR
-826 FEQAALALLDAS
+826 FEQAVLGLLDAS
-838 DAEFADGLA
+838 DAEFDKGLA
-847 DELNMSDEELIRSAP
+847 GELNMSDEELIRRAP
-862 GLNWAGREQ
+862 SLNWAGREQ
-871 PNPLSLGLRGVRL
+871 PNPLRLGLDGTEL

-897 FHSDASM
+897 FHSGAEL
-904 RVRITPPRIPGA
+904 RIRITPPSIPGA
-916 SPLVKVEDAE
+916 SPLVKVEDAKA
-926 TAMRELL
+926 AMRELL

-938 GDLPDVDSGA
+938 GDLPDVSSGTA
-948 VTVSTTLSA
+948 TVSAHLST
-957 TDIAHYAAVTSGE
+957 TDIAHYSAVTSGE
-970 TSATVSPDVLVG
+970 MNATVSPDVLVG

-988 FAVLASAHTAS
+988 FAVLSGAHAAS

-1013 ENALSLTP
+1013 EHALSFKPDT
-1021 HAWDLLLTSAA
+1021 WELLLTSAA
-1032 PDAEPLDLRYTAELE
+1032 PGAEPLALSYTAELKDV
-1047 EIRDTPSG
+1047 RDTPSG
-1055 RVVDITVGVTTAVRG
+1055 RVVDVSVGVTAAARG

-1075 AQLHE
+1075 AQMHE
-1080 RFLITGRRGDAPLE
+1080 RFLITGRRGDAALE
-1094 LARTATYGAQEN
+1094 TVGAATYGAQES
-1106 GAETAESL
+1106 GAETVESS

-1122 RHRTSMVA
+1122 RHRISVVA

-1169 TSALAQAAATF
+1169 TSALAQAAAAF
-1180 DGARVLEWTATWLAP
+1180 DGARVLDWSATWLAP

-1211 DKRRGYGE
+1211 DKRCGYGE

-1252 IQSPGMGMKDYA
+1252 IQSPGMGMRDYA

-1333 LKESG
+1333 LKEAG
-1338 VLESGAFFAGHSV
+1338 VLDSGAFFAGHSV

-1381 RLIERD
+1381 RLVERD

-1408 TEAFAHVARVA
+1408 GEAFAHVARVA
-1419 AETGEFLEVVNH
+1419 TETGEFLEVVNH

-1444 AGLDALSRDAERRA
+1444 AGLDALASDAERRA

-1486 RTHLDALIPEE
+1486 RAHLDALIPAE

-1524 AIAEVVDS
+1524 SIAEVVDS
-1532 EPIEEILVDFDGAMA
+1532 EPIEEILSDFDGAVTS
-1547 CPARLGRTLL
+1547 PARLGRTLL

-1582 GVERFIEVGVGSAP
+1582 GVERFIEVGVGTAP

-1612 GSTDIEVLNY
+1612 GSTNIEVLNY

-1635 TAPELAAQVAGQP
+1635 TAPEPAAPVTIKP
-1648 ETTEAEP
+1648 VTVEAQTDEP
-1655 EVSEP
+1655 ESR
-1660 QPLTHTTHHEETVHA
+1660 QPTESARREETVQA
-1675 PREEAP
+1675 PREDAP
-1681 AVVADRPLSVH
+1681 AMVTDRPLSVH
-1692 QALEM
+1692 RALEM

-1716 ETLVEGVSAR
+1716 ETLVEGVSSR

-1738 GISAIENAADEPI
+1738 GISAIENAADAPI
-1751 PQLAESVAQRAPGYA
+1751 SQLAESVAQRAPGYA

-1796 RVSSTWGLGPGWAD
+1796 RVSNTWGLGSGWAD
-1810 RAIVQLV
+1810 RAIAQLV

-1825 LRGGNLASL
+1825 LRGGELASL
-1834 PMTGAAS
+1834 PMTGVAS

-1848 IDASVR
+1848 IDASVN
-1854 AAGEREGVSLQKAVS
+1854 AAGEREGVSLQKAV
-1869 ATPHETVDPEAVR
+1869 ALTPHETVDPEAVR
-1882 AYTERL
+1882 TYTERL

-1907 ISTEQVGNTAPAAL
+1907 TATEQGDSASHTEL

-1932 WKRQV
+1932 WQRQV
-1937 APAFDARKAVLLDDH
+1937 APAFDARKAVLLDDL

-1961 RAAAAGET
+1961 RAAAAGEA
-1969 EPELDVLGTGE
+1969 EPELDVLGAGE

-1997 ARTPADGL
+1997 ARTPANGL
-2005 LFADQVAVVTG
+2005 LFTGQVAVVTG
-2016 GSPGSIGAELI
+2016 GSPGSIAAELI

-2033 GATVIATTSQLNHER
+2033 GATVIATTSQLSHER

-2053 QLYRHRA
+2053 ELYRSRA

-2122 ADTGAGAESQMR
+2122 EDAGAGAESQMR
-2134 LLLWSVEKLIASLSA
+2134 LLLWSVEKLIASLSG

-2204 SLVHAHIGW
+2204 TLVHAQIGW
-2213 VRGTGLMGGNDPL
+2213 VRGTGLMSGNDPL
-2226 VEQVEA
+2226 VTQVEA

-2247 IDATASPHIRADAA
+2247 IDATASPHIRAEAA
-2261 LAPLS
+2261 QAPLS

-2272 LAEAELDLAAL
+2272 LAEAELDLAEL
-2283 ARAARAD
+2283 ARAAQPETAD
-2290 NAGTGF
+2290 ASSAVASLCEGK
-2296 GDTPDAAD
+2296 
-2304 HPARGTLGAQ
+2304 
-2314 APRTVK
+2314 APRTAK
-2320 ALPNVLRPEECTSPD
+2320 ALPNVLRSMEWTSPD
-2335 FNEVTQSLEDMVVI
+2335 FNGVTQSLEDMVVI

-2364 YEAEVGGDLS
+2364 YEAEVGGELS

-2382 WSRGLIRW
+2382 WSRGLISW

-2402 EEVAEEDVYARF
+2402 EEIAEEDVYARF

-2454 SFTVG
+2454 SFTVQ
-2459 DEATARS
+2459 DEETARS

-2474 TLRRVTDANGEVEW
+2474 TLRRVTDPNGEVEW
-2488 QVTRPAGSSVR
+2488 QVTRPAGSAVR

-2516 GFDPQAYGIP
+2516 GFDPQVYGIP

-2544 VEAFLSAGFSPA
+2544 VDAFLSAGFSPA

-2613 SYVGGY
+2613 SYAGGY

-2643 RLNKADFVVAGGIDA
+2643 RLHKADFVVAGGIDA

-2707 TILLARGT
+2707 TILLARGS

-2739 TSIPAPGLGALSAGR
+2739 TSIPAPGMGALSAAR

-2805 SPGNPLYVISQK
+2805 SPGNPLYVVSQK

-2825 GAAAFQI
+2825 GAAAFQL

-2845 PNRSLDCVDPALRR
+2845 PNRSLDCVDPVLRR
-2859 HAHLVW
+2859 HPHLVW
-2865 LRQALDL
+2865 LRQPLDL
-2872 RRTPP
+2872 RRTPL

-2898 PGAFYAALA
+2898 PGAFHAALV
-2907 REQGEGVA
+2907 RERGEA
-2915 EGWRAAA
+2915 EAEAWRSAAA
-2922 ADRERRGVRRLEKAM
+2922 EREWRGLRRLEKAM
-2937 RGGAA
+2937 RGGPA

-2955 TAAEVAQR
+2955 TAAEVAER

>member
-1 MSDFRVSVPLSA
+1 MSDFHVSVPLSA
-13 RLGSEPFALSFSGQ
+13 RLDAELFALFFSGQ
-27 GYAWLPMLR
+27 GYAWLPTLR
-36 DALATGVRPHIAEYL
+36 SALAAGVRPQLAEYL

-60 LEEELLP
+60 LEDELVP
-67 STPHGFAPLNWAD
+67 AAPRGFDPLAWAD

-87 SLADASLSTPGILTA
+87 ALADASLSTPGILTA

-107 ESLRAHGI
+107 ECLRAHGVE
-115 KLEDAVTSIGH
+115 LDDAVTSIGH

-132 AAVVEGRMS
+132 AAVVEKRMR
-141 PAGALALARLIGA
+141 PAEALALARLIGA

-159 ARSAGLVRT
+159 ARSAGLIRT

-176 VTGATKQQLR
+176 VTGATRQQLR
-186 ATGAHI
+186 EVGAHI

-198 GRFVIVGTPAELSRV
+198 GRFVIVGTPAELARV
-213 KAALQEN
+213 KATLQESSPLN
-220 STPTEGE
+220 DEREGE
-227 EGKPAAVTVSDLD
+227 SAAIAVTDLE
-240 VSAAFHHPTMQHA
+240 VSAAFHHPTMQFA
-253 VDQVESW
+253 VEQVESW
-260 AARIGLEPESAA
+260 AERIGLDLEITA

-278 LTDYVDWPE
+278 LTDYVDWTE
-287 RVDSALEAGARWIL
+287 RIDSALEAGARWIL
-301 EIGPARGVEPLTR
+301 EVGPSRGVEPLTR
-314 DIVAGRGVGTLAVGT
+314 ELVAGRGVGTLAVGT
-329 AEGLAQLAEPGRAPS
+329 AEGLAQLVEPGRAPS
-344 LPRAWSEWAP
+344 LPRAWSEWTP
-354 RVADG
+354 RVESG
-359 RLATAFTQSTGYSPV
+359 RLATAFTRATGYSPV

-382 TVDPAIVAAAANAGH
+382 TVDPGIVAAAANAGH

-407 TDGILQENL
+407 TDDILKENL
-416 STLSRLLKP
+416 HTLGRMLQP

-460 INGEVISAGIPPV
+460 INGVVISAGIPPV
-473 EDAVELVEKLH
+473 EEAKELVAKLH
-484 AANIPW
+484 AKNIPW

-502 EVLRVAD
+502 EVLRIAD
-509 ALPETTVIM
+509 ALTETTIIM

-532 GLDDVLASTY
+532 GLDDVLVATY

-549 NVLLAV
+549 NVLLTV

-563 RGAEYLLGTWAQR
+563 RGAEYLMGTWAQR

-589 GTAAMAAKESTAS
+589 GTAVMAAKESTAS

-613 SGDVVS
+613 SRDVVS
-619 GRSDLGADIHELDN
+619 GRSDLGADIHEIDN

-646 GDAAAVEARRA
+646 GDAAAVEARCA
-657 EIIEAIGRTCKPY
+657 EIIGAIGRTCKPY
-670 FGDLEEMSYS
+670 LGDLDEMSYS
-680 EWLQRYLELSYLD
+680 EWLQRYLELSYRD
-693 GWVDESWFSRF
+693 GWVDESWLSRF

-716 PIDHGE
+716 PTDHGE
-722 IELRVEVDREKPAEA
+722 IALCVEVDRENPVEA
-737 INQLTELYGDAAL
+737 IAQLTGLYGDAAL

-792 DEHYDADEVCIIPGT
+792 DEHYEADEVCIIPGT
-807 AAVEGIAQANEPV
+807 AAVEGIEQANEPV
-820 AQVLGR
+820 AQILGR
-826 FEQAALALLDAS
+826 FEQAALALLDDS
-838 DAEFADGLA
+838 SEEPVLS
-847 DELNMSDEELIRSAP
+847 NEELIRRAP

-871 PNPLSLGLRGVRL
+871 PNPLRLGL
-884 EPAGDGAMWLTVP
+884 DGAELDTAVDGTMWLTVP
-897 FHSDASM
+897 FHSGAEL
-904 RVRITPPRIPGA
+904 RVRITPPRVPGA

-926 TAMRELL
+926 SAMRDLL
-933 RQAVG
+933 RQALG
-938 GDLPDVDSGA
+938 GDLPEVDSGA
-948 VTVSTTLSA
+948 ATISAHLSA
-957 TDIAHYAAVTSGE
+957 TDIAHYSAVTSGE
-970 TSATVSPDVLVG
+970 MSATVSPDVLVG

-988 FAVLASAHTAS
+988 FAVLAGAHTQS

-1013 ENALSLTP
+1013 EHSLSLKSDT
-1021 HAWDLLLTSAA
+1021 WELLRSSVALGW
-1032 PDAEPLDLRYTAELE
+1032 EPLALNYTAALKDV
-1047 EIRDTPSG
+1047 RDTPSG
-1055 RVVDITVGVTTAVRG
+1055 RLIDVSVAVAAAVGGG
-1070 EEHEF
+1070 EREF

-1094 LARTATYGAQEN
+1094 TVGATVQGSQEN
-1106 GAETAESL
+1106 SAEPSF
-1114 VRETPRSF
+1114 RETPRSF
-1122 RHRTSMVA
+1122 RHRTTAVA
-1130 PESLL
+1130 PESLR

-1147 HLSSNAAAL
+1147 HLSANAAAL

-1169 TSALAQAAATF
+1169 TSALAQAAAAF
-1180 DGARVLEWTATWLAP
+1180 DGARVLEWSATWLAP
-1195 VLPGS
+1195 ALPGR
-1200 EVEFEVERVGV
+1200 EVELEVERVGV
-1211 DKRRGYGE
+1211 DKRGGYGE
-1219 VRSVTAT
+1219 IRSVTAT
-1226 SQGVPVLQARAT
+1226 SQDVPVLQARAT

-1273 ERADKHTRQ
+1273 ERADQHTRQ
-1282 SLSFSILEIVRHNP
+1282 SLGFSILEIVRHNP

-1333 LKESG
+1333 LKEAG

-1381 RLIERD
+1381 RLVERD

-1408 TEAFAHVARVA
+1408 GEAFAHVARVA

-1444 AGLDALSRDAERRA
+1444 AGLDALASDAERRA
-1458 PGQRAVIPIPGIDVP
+1458 PGQRAVIPISGIDVP
-1473 FHSSRLVGGVADF
+1473 FHSSRLVSGVADF
-1486 RTHLDALIPEE
+1486 RAHLDALIPEG

-1524 AIAEVVDS
+1524 SIAAVVDS
-1532 EPIEEILVDFDGAMA
+1532 EPIAEILADFDGAMA
-1547 CPARLGRTLL
+1547 SPARLGRTLL

-1572 ETQDLILGQL
+1572 ETQDLLLGQL
-1582 GVERFIEVGVGSAP
+1582 GVERFLEVGVGAAP

-1612 GSTDIEVLNY
+1612 GSAGIEVLNY
-1622 ERDRGRVFADDAE
+1622 ERDRGRVFAEDAE
-1635 TAPELAAQVAGQP
+1635 PVPDSAAEVAAQPDAA
-1648 ETTEAEP
+1648 ETEPAE
-1655 EVSEP
+1655 SESR
-1660 QPLTHTTHHEETVHA
+1660 QAVDRAHREDSVHV

-1681 AVVADRPLSVH
+1681 AAVEDLPLSVH

-1697 LIALWTK
+1697 LIGLWTK

-1716 ETLVEGVSAR
+1716 ETLVEGVSSR

-1738 GISAIENAADEPI
+1738 GVSAIENAADAPL

-1766 TFGEVLAEH
+1766 TFGEVLREQ
-1775 VAQALTRLTGPAGK
+1775 VAQALNRLTGPAGK

-1796 RVSSTWGLGPGWAD
+1796 RVSSTWGLGPGWVD
-1810 RAIVQLV
+1810 RATVQLV

-1825 LRGGNLASL
+1825 LRGGDLASL
-1834 PMTGAAS
+1834 PMTAVAS
-1841 VAELDAL
+1841 AAELDDL
-1848 IDASVR
+1848 IDDAVR
-1854 AAGEREGVSLQKAVS
+1854 AAGEREGVSLQKA
-1869 ATPHETVDPEAVR
+1869 AAPTPHETVDPEAVR
-1882 AYTERL
+1882 ADTERL
-1888 EAALED
+1888 ETALKD
-1894 SARAALAALGREE
+1894 SARAALAALGREATP
-1907 ISTEQVGNTAPAAL
+1907 TEQGDSAAHTEL

-1932 WKRQV
+1932 WQQRV
-1937 APAFDARKAVLLDDH
+1937 APAFDARKAVLLDDR
-1952 WATAREDIA
+1952 WASAREDIA

-1969 EPELDVLGTGE
+1969 EPKLDVLGAGE

-2016 GSPGSIGAELI
+2016 GSPGSIAAELI

-2053 QLYRHRA
+2053 ELYRNRA

-2094 GGKSVQLK
+2094 GGESVRLK

-2122 ADTGAGAESQMR
+2122 ADAGAGAESQMR
-2134 LLLWSVEKLIASLSA
+2134 LLLWSVEKLIASLSG
-2149 VGADTHVGHRLHVVL
+2149 VGADTHVGHRLHAVL

-2190 NRWSSE
+2190 NRWSAE
-2196 QSSWGART
+2196 QSTWGART

-2232 RGVRTFSAKEMAVQL
+2232 RGVRTFSAKEMAVL
-2247 IDATASPHIRADAA
+2247 LLDATASSDIRAEAA
-2261 LAPLS
+2261 QAPLS

-2283 ARAARAD
+2283 ARDSQSEDADASSAAARS
-2290 NAGTGF
+2290 GEEK
-2296 GDTPDAAD
+2296 
-2304 HPARGTLGAQ
+2304 
-2314 APRTVK
+2314 APRTAK
-2320 ALPNVLRPEECTSPD
+2320 ALPNVLRPAECTSPD
-2335 FNEVTQSLEDMVVI
+2335 FNGVTQSLEDMVVI

-2364 YEAEVGGDLS
+2364 FEAEVGGELS

-2382 WSRGLIRW
+2382 WSRGLISW
-2390 DERTAGWLTAEG
+2390 DERTAGWLTVEG
-2402 EEVAEEDVYARF
+2402 EELAEEDVYERF

-2454 SFTVG
+2454 SFTVQ
-2459 DEATARS
+2459 DEETARS

-2474 TLRRVTDANGEVEW
+2474 TLRRVTDQTGEVEW
-2488 QVTRPAGSSVR
+2488 QITRPAGSAVR

-2516 GFDPQAYGIP
+2516 GFDPQVYGIP

-2629 ATAAVSVEEGVDKL
+2629 ATAAVSVEEGFDKL
-2643 RLNKADFVVAGGIDA
+2643 RLSKADFVVAGGFDA

-2681 KGIEHR
+2681 QGIEHR

-2692 NDRRRGGF
+2692 NDRRRAGF

-2707 TILLARGT
+2707 TILLARGS
-2715 FAAEMGLPVLGVVG
+2715 FAAQMGLPVLGVVG

-2739 TSIPAPGLGALSAGR
+2739 TSIPAPGLGALSAAR

-2761 ARSLKALGVGAD
+2761 ARSLAALGVGAD

-2805 SPGNPLYVISQK
+2805 SPGNPLYVVSQK

-2825 GAAAFQI
+2825 GAAAFQL
-2832 VGLTQVLRSGVLP
+2832 VGLSQVLRSGILP
-2845 PNRSLDCVDPALRR
+2845 PNRSLDCVDPVLRR
-2859 HAHLVW
+2859 HSHLLW
-2865 LRQALDL
+2865 LRQPLDL

-2898 PGAFYAALA
+2898 PGAFFAALA
-2907 REQGEGVA
+2907 REQGGGVA
-2915 EGWRAAA
+2915 EAWRAAA
-2922 ADRERRGVRRLEKAM
+2922 TDRERRGLRRLEDAM

-2942 LYERPVNRNLGAG
+2942 LYERPVNRNLGSGPA
-2955 TAAEVAQR
+2955 TEVTER
-2963 EAAVLLSESAR
+2963 EAAALLSESAR
-2974 LRGGTLDPEGGST
+2974 LRGGTLDPEGGNT
-2987 AQRG
+2987 TQRG

>member
-1 MSDFRVSVPLSA
+1 MSDFHVSAPLSPLSA

-27 GYAWLPMLR
+27 GYAWLPTLR
-36 DALATGVRPHIAEYL
+36 DALATGARPHIAEYL
-51 AEAEELLAP
+51 GAAEELLAP

-67 STPHGFAPLNWAD
+67 SAPHGFAPLAWVD

-87 SLADASLSTPGILTA
+87 ALADASLSTPGILTA

-115 KLEDAVTSIGH
+115 ELEDAVTNIGH

-141 PAGALALARLIGA
+141 LAESLALARLIGA
-154 AMTTT
+154 ALETT

-186 ATGAHI
+186 DAGAHI

-213 KAALQEN
+213 KAALQEHAALK
-220 STPTEGE
+220 EGR

-240 VSAAFHHPTMQHA
+240 VSAAFHHPTMQFA
-253 VDQVESW
+253 VDQVEIW

-314 DIVAGRGVGTLAVGT
+314 DIVAGRGVGTLAV
-329 AEGLAQLAEPGRAPS
+329 AAPEGLAQLVEPGRAPA
-344 LPRAWSEWAP
+344 LPCAWSEWAP
-354 RVADG
+354 RVTDG
-359 RLATAFTQSTGYSPV
+359 RLVTAFTQTTGYSPV

-407 TDGILQENL
+407 TDAILQENL
-416 STLSRLLKP
+416 RVLRRLLQP

-455 AAGAP
+455 AAGMP
-460 INGEVISAGIPPV
+460 INGVVISAGIPPV
-473 EDAVELVEKLH
+473 EEAVELVEKLH
-484 AANIPW
+484 GANIPW

-502 EVLRVAD
+502 EVLRIAD

-532 GLDDVLASTY
+532 GLDDVLVATY
-542 ARIRERD
+542 ARIRDRD

-589 GTAAMAAKESTAS
+589 GTAVMASKESTAS

-646 GDAAAVEARRA
+646 GDAAAVETRRA
-657 EIIEAIGRTCKPY
+657 EIIQAIGRTCKPY
-670 FGDLEEMSYS
+670 FGDLDEMSYS

-693 GWVDESWFSRF
+693 GWVDESWLKRF
-704 TRMVARAEARLH
+704 TRMVARTEARLH
-716 PIDHGE
+716 PADHGE
-722 IELRVEVDREKPAEA
+722 IELRVEVDRENPAEA
-737 INQLTELYGDAAL
+737 INQLTELYDDAAL

-762 DGPGKPANFVPVIDS
+762 DGLGKPANFVPVIDS

-792 DEHYDADEVCIIPGT
+792 DEHYGADEVCIIPGT
-807 AAVEGIAQANEPV
+807 SAVEGIAQANEPV
-820 AQVLGR
+820 AQILGR
-826 FEQAALALLDAS
+826 FEQAALGLLDAS
-838 DAEFADGLA
+838 DAELDERLA
-847 DELNMSDEELIRSAP
+847 GELNMSDEELIRRAP
-862 GLNWAGREQ
+862 SLNWAGREQ
-871 PNPLSLGLRGVRL
+871 PNPLSLGI
-884 EPAGDGAMWLTVP
+884 DGAELEAAGEEDMWLTVP
-897 FHSDASM
+897 FHSGAEL
-904 RVRITPPRIPGA
+904 RVCITPPSIPGA

-938 GDLPDVDSGA
+938 GDLLDVSSGTA
-948 VTVSTTLSA
+948 TVSAHLSA
-957 TDIAHYAAVTSGE
+957 TDIAHYSAVTSGE
-970 TSATVSPDVLVG
+970 MSATVSPDVLVG

-988 FAVLASAHTAS
+988 FAVLAGAHTQS

-1013 ENALSLTP
+1013 EHALSLKPVT
-1021 HAWDLLLTSAA
+1021 WELLRASAA
-1032 PDAEPLDLRYTAELE
+1032 PGSAPLDLRYTAELE
-1047 EIRDTPSG
+1047 EVRDTPSG
-1055 RVVDITVGVTTAVRG
+1055 RLIDVSVAVTVAVHG

-1075 AQLHE
+1075 AQMHE
-1080 RFLITGRRGDAPLE
+1080 RFLITGRRGDVALE
-1094 LARTATYGAQEN
+1094 TVGATTYGAQES
-1106 GAETAESL
+1106 GAETAETS

-1122 RHRTSMVA
+1122 RHRTSVVA

-1169 TSALAQAAATF
+1169 TSALAQAAVAF
-1180 DGARVLEWTATWLAP
+1180 DGARVLEWSATWLAP

-1226 SQGVPVLQARAT
+1226 SQGAPVLQARAT

-1252 IQSPGMGMKDYA
+1252 IQSPGMGMQDYA

-1333 LKESG
+1333 LKEAG

-1360 AEVLSLEA
+1360 AKVLSLES

-1381 RLIERD
+1381 RLVERD

-1395 LAALRPHKMGMSA
+1395 LAALRPHKMKMSA
-1408 TEAFAHVARVA
+1408 GEAFAHVARMA

-1444 AGLDALSRDAERRA
+1444 AGLDALASDAERRA

-1486 RTHLDALIPEE
+1486 RAHLDALIPEE
-1497 INLDALV
+1497 INLEALV

-1524 AIAEVVDS
+1524 SIAEVVDS
-1532 EPIEEILVDFDGAMA
+1532 EPIEEILSDFDGAMA

-1572 ETQDLILGQL
+1572 ETQDLLLGQL
-1582 GVERFIEVGVGSAP
+1582 GVERFIEVGVGTAP

-1612 GSTDIEVLNY
+1612 GGAEIEVLNY
-1622 ERDRGRVFADDAE
+1622 ERDRGRVFAEDAE
-1635 TAPELAAQVAGQP
+1635 TAPEPAAQDSADAV
-1648 ETTEAEP
+1648 EAQTDEP
-1655 EVSEP
+1655 ESKQPSESAH
-1660 QPLTHTTHHEETVHA
+1660 QQETVQA

-1681 AVVADRPLSVH
+1681 AAVEDRPLSVH

-1716 ETLVEGVSAR
+1716 ETLVEGVSSR

-1738 GISAIENAADEPI
+1738 GISAIENAADAPI

-1796 RVSSTWGLGPGWAD
+1796 RVSNTWGLGPGWAD
-1810 RAIVQLV
+1810 RAIAQLV
-1817 LGTREGSS
+1817 LSTREGSS
-1825 LRGGNLASL
+1825 LRGGELASL
-1834 PMTGAAS
+1834 PMTGVAS
-1841 VAELDAL
+1841 VAELDEL
-1848 IDASVR
+1848 IDASVS
-1854 AAGEREGVSLQKAVS
+1854 AAGEREGVSLQKQAL
-1869 ATPHETVDPEAVR
+1869 ATPHESVNPEAVR

-1894 SARAALAALGREE
+1894 SARAALAALGREVAPTDDVE
-1907 ISTEQVGNTAPAAL
+1907 STAHTEL
-1921 EQLVAAELGPD
+1921 EQLVAAELGSD

-1937 APAFDARKAVLLDDH
+1937 APVFDARKAVLLDDH

-1961 RAAAAGET
+1961 RAAAAGEA

-2005 LFADQVAVVTG
+2005 LFAGQVAVVTG
-2016 GSPGSIGAELI
+2016 GSPGSIAAELI

-2033 GATVIATTSQLNHER
+2033 GATVIATTSQLSHER

-2053 QLYRHRA
+2053 ELYRSRA

-2094 GGKSVQLK
+2094 GGKSVRVK

-2122 ADTGAGAESQMR
+2122 ADAGAGAESQMR

-2179 GEAKAALDALV
+2179 GEAKSALDSLV

-2196 QSSWGART
+2196 QSSWGVRT
-2204 SLVHAHIGW
+2204 SLVHAQIGW

-2226 VEQVEA
+2226 VTQVEA

-2247 IDATASPHIRADAA
+2247 IDATASPRIRAQATFS
-2261 LAPLS
+2261 PLS

-2283 ARAARAD
+2283 AS
-2290 NAGTGF
+2290 
-2296 GDTPDAAD
+2296 
-2304 HPARGTLGAQ
+2304 GAQ
-2314 APRTVK
+2314 PETADASSAAASLREEKTPRTVK
-2320 ALPNVLRPEECTSPD
+2320 ALPNVLRPAECTSPD
-2335 FNEVTQSLEDMVVI
+2335 FNGVTQSLEDMVII

-2364 YEAEVGGDLS
+2364 FEAEVGGDLS

-2382 WSRGLIRW
+2382 WSCGLISW

-2402 EEVAEEDVYARF
+2402 EEIAEEDVYARF

-2454 SFTVG
+2454 SFTVQ
-2459 DEATARS
+2459 DEETARS

-2474 TLRRVTDANGEVEW
+2474 TLRRVTNANGEVEW
-2488 QVTRPAGSSVR
+2488 QVTRPAGSAVR

-2511 GQIPE
+2511 GQIPQ
-2516 GFDPQAYGIP
+2516 GFDPQVYGIP

-2643 RLNKADFVVAGGIDA
+2643 RLHKADFVVAGGIDA

-2707 TILLARGT
+2707 TILLARGS

-2739 TSIPAPGLGALSAGR
+2739 TSIPAPGMGALSAAR

-2793 DLHERIAAALGR
+2793 DLHERIATALGR
-2805 SPGNPLYVISQK
+2805 SPGNPLYVVSQK

-2825 GAAAFQI
+2825 GAAAFQL
-2832 VGLTQVLRSGVLP
+2832 VGLTQVLRSGILP
-2845 PNRSLDCVDPALRR
+2845 PNRSLDCVDPVLRR

-2865 LRQALDL
+2865 LRQPLDL

-2898 PGAFYAALA
+2898 PGAFYAALV
-2907 REQGEGVA
+2907 RERGEIEA
-2915 EGWRAAA
+2915 EAWRSAAA
-2922 ADRERRGVRRLEKAM
+2922 EREWCGLRRLEKAM
-2937 RGGAA
+2937 RGGPA

-2974 LRGGTLDPEGGST
+2974 LRGGTLDPEGGNT

>member
-1 MSDFRVSVPLSA
+1 MSDFHVSAPLSPLSA

-27 GYAWLPMLR
+27 GYAWLPTLR
-36 DALATGVRPHIAEYL
+36 DALATGVRPKIAAFL
-51 AEAEELLAP
+51 SAAEELLAP

-67 STPHGFAPLNWAD
+67 ATPHGFAPLDWAD

-87 SLADASLSTPGILTA
+87 ALADASLSTPGILTA

-107 ESLRAHGI
+107 ESLRAQGI
-115 KLEDAVTSIGH
+115 ELEDAVTSIGH

-141 PAGALALARLIGA
+141 PAEALALARLIGA
-154 AMTTT
+154 ALETT

-176 VTGATKQQLR
+176 VTGATKQQLLD
-186 ATGAHI
+186 AGAHI

-213 KAALQEN
+213 KTALQE
-220 STPTEGE
+220 SSALKEGR
-227 EGKPAAVTVSDLD
+227 EGKSAAVTVSDLD
-240 VSAAFHHPTMQHA
+240 VSAAFHHPTMQCA

-287 RVDSALEAGARWIL
+287 RVDIALQAGARWIL

-314 DIVAGRGVGTLAVGT
+314 DIVAGRGVGTLAV
-329 AEGLAQLAEPGRAPS
+329 AAPEGLAQLVEPGRAPI

-359 RLATAFTQSTGYSPV
+359 RLVTAFTQTTGYSPV

-382 TVDPAIVAAAANAGH
+382 TVDPGIVAAAANAGH

-407 TDGILQENL
+407 TDDILQENL
-416 STLSRLLKP
+416 HTLRRLLKP

-455 AAGAP
+455 AAGTP
-460 INGEVISAGIPPV
+460 INGVVISAGIPPV
-473 EDAVELVEKLH
+473 EEAVELVEKLH

-502 EVLRVAD
+502 EVLRIAD
-509 ALPETTVIM
+509 ALPDTTVIM

-532 GLDDVLASTY
+532 DLDDILAATY
-542 ARIRERD
+542 ALIRERD

-563 RGAEYLLGTWAQR
+563 RGAEYLLGTWTQR

-589 GTAAMAAKESTAS
+589 GSAAMVAKESTAS

-646 GDAAAVEARRA
+646 GDAAAVETRRA

-670 FGDLEEMSYS
+670 FGDLDEMTYA

-693 GWVDESWFSRF
+693 GWVDESWLKRF

-716 PIDHGE
+716 PTDHGE
-722 IELRVEVDREKPAEA
+722 IELRVEVDRENPAEA

-762 DGPGKPANFVPVIDS
+762 DGPGKPANFVPVIDAD
-777 EVRRRWRRDTLWQAH
+777 VRRRWRRDTLWQAH
-792 DEHYDADEVCIIPGT
+792 DEHYEADEVCIIPGT
-807 AAVEGIAQANEPV
+807 SAVEGIAQANEPV
-820 AQVLGR
+820 AQILGR
-826 FEQAALALLDAS
+826 FEQAALALLDGTDDDSGEPAFS
-838 DAEFADGLA
+838 
-847 DELNMSDEELIRSAP
+847 SQELIRRAP
-862 GLNWAGREQ
+862 SLNWAGREQ
-871 PNPLSLGLRGVRL
+871 PNPLSLGI
-884 EPAGDGAMWLTVP
+884 DGAELEAAGEEAIWLTVP
-897 FHSDASM
+897 FYSDASM
-904 RVRITPPRIPGA
+904 RVRITPPNIPGA

-933 RQAVG
+933 RQALG
-938 GDLPDVDSGA
+938 GDLPDVSSGTA
-948 VTVSTTLSA
+948 TVSAHLST
-957 TDIAHYAAVTSGE
+957 TDIAHYSAVTSGE
-970 TSATVSPDVLVG
+970 MSATVSPDFLVG

-988 FAVLASAHTAS
+988 FAVLSGAHAAS

-1013 ENALSLTP
+1013 EHTLSLKPDT
-1021 HAWDLLLTSAA
+1021 WELLLTSAA
-1032 PDAEPLDLRYTAELE
+1032 PGAEPLALSYTAELKHV
-1047 EIRDTPSG
+1047 RDTPSG
-1055 RVVDITVGVTTAVRG
+1055 RVVDVSVGVTAAVRG

-1075 AQLHE
+1075 AQMHE
-1080 RFLITGRRGDAPLE
+1080 RFLITGRRGDAALE
-1094 LARTATYGAQEN
+1094 TVGAATYGVQES
-1106 GAETAESL
+1106 GAETAETS

-1122 RHRTSMVA
+1122 RHRISVVA

-1147 HLSSNAAAL
+1147 HLSASAAAL

-1169 TSALAQAAATF
+1169 TSALAQAAAAF
-1180 DGARVLEWTATWLAP
+1180 DGARVLDWSATWLAP

-1252 IQSPGMGMKDYA
+1252 IQSPGMGMQDYA
-1264 ESAAARAVW
+1264 ESAAARAAW

-1333 LKESG
+1333 LKEAG
-1338 VLESGAFFAGHSV
+1338 VLEDSAFFAGHSV

-1381 RLIERD
+1381 RLVERD

-1408 TEAFAHVARVA
+1408 GEAFAHVARVA
-1419 AETGEFLEVVNH
+1419 AETGEFIEVVNH

-1444 AGLDALSRDAERRA
+1444 TGLDALASDAEHRA

-1486 RTHLDALIPEE
+1486 RAHLDALIPEE
-1497 INLDALV
+1497 INLDVLV

-1524 AIAEVVDS
+1524 NIAEVVDS
-1532 EPIEEILVDFDGAMA
+1532 EPIEEILADFDGAMA

-1572 ETQDLILGQL
+1572 ETQDLLLGGL
-1582 GVERFIEVGVGSAP
+1582 GVERFIEVGVGTAP

-1612 GSTDIEVLNY
+1612 GSTGIEVLNY
-1622 ERDRGRVFADDAE
+1622 ERDRGRVFAEDAE
-1635 TAPELAAQVAGQP
+1635 TAPESAAQDSADAV
-1648 ETTEAEP
+1648 EAQADEP
-1655 EVSEP
+1655 ESRQPSESA
-1660 QPLTHTTHHEETVHA
+1660 HREDSVHA

-1681 AVVADRPLSVH
+1681 AAVEDLPLSVH

-1716 ETLVEGVSAR
+1716 ETLVEGVSSR

-1738 GISAIENAADEPI
+1738 GISAIENAADAPI
-1751 PQLAESVAQRAPGYA
+1751 SQLAESVAQRAPGYA

-1796 RVSSTWGLGPGWAD
+1796 RVSNTWGLGSGWAD
-1810 RAIVQLV
+1810 RAIAQLV

-1825 LRGGNLASL
+1825 LRGGELASL
-1834 PMTGAAS
+1834 PMTGVAS

-1848 IDASVR
+1848 IDASVN
-1854 AAGEREGVSLQKAVS
+1854 AAGEREGVSLQKAV
-1869 ATPHETVDPEAVR
+1869 ALTPHETVDPEAVR

-1894 SARAALAALGREE
+1894 SARAALAALGSEE
-1907 ISTEQVGNTAPAAL
+1907 IPTEQGDSAAHTEL

-1932 WKRQV
+1932 WRQRV
-1937 APAFDARKAVLLDDH
+1937 APAFDARKAVLLDDR
-1952 WATAREDIA
+1952 WASAREDLA
-1961 RAAAAGET
+1961 RAAAAGEA
-1969 EPELDVLGTGE
+1969 EPELDVLGAGE

-2005 LFADQVAVVTG
+2005 LFDGQVAVVTG
-2016 GSPGSIGAELI
+2016 GSPGSIAAELI
-2027 GELLAE
+2027 GELLSE
-2033 GATVIATTSQLNHER
+2033 GATVIATTSQLGHER

-2053 QLYRHRA
+2053 ELYRNRA

-2080 ALAEWI
+2080 ALAKWI
-2086 AAERTATV
+2086 ATERTATV

-2122 ADTGAGAESQMR
+2122 ADAGAGAESQMR

-2204 SLVHAHIGW
+2204 SLVHAQIGW

-2247 IDATASPHIRADAA
+2247 IDATASSDIRAQAA
-2261 LAPLS
+2261 SSPLR
-2266 VDLTGG
+2266 VDFTGG

-2283 ARAARAD
+2283 ASAAQSENSDASRE
-2290 NAGTGF
+2290 AGSLCEGK
-2296 GDTPDAAD
+2296 
-2304 HPARGTLGAQ
+2304 
-2314 APRTVK
+2314 APRTAK
-2320 ALPNVLRPEECTSPD
+2320 ALPNGLRPAECTSPD
-2335 FNEVTQSLEDMVVI
+2335 FSGVTQSLEDMVVI

-2364 YEAEVGGDLS
+2364 YEAEVGGELS

-2382 WSRGLIRW
+2382 WSRGLISW
-2390 DERTAGWLTAEG
+2390 DERTVGWLTAEG
-2402 EEVAEEDVYARF
+2402 EELAEEDVYTRF

-2454 SFTVG
+2454 SFTVQ
-2459 DEATARS
+2459 DEETARS

-2488 QVTRPAGSSVR
+2488 QVTLPAGSSVR

-2511 GQIPE
+2511 GQIPQ
-2516 GFDPQAYGIP
+2516 GFDPQVYGIP
-2526 ADMVDNLDRLAL
+2526 ADMVDNLDCLAL

-2556 ELLAHVH
+2556 ELLAHIH

-2594 PNDILQEALPNV
+2594 PNDVLQEALPNV

-2643 RLNKADFVVAGGIDA
+2643 RLHKADFVVAGGIDA

-2681 KGIEHR
+2681 KGIDYR

-2707 TILLARGT
+2707 TILLARGS

-2739 TSIPAPGLGALSAGR
+2739 TSIPAPGMGALSAAR

-2793 DLHERIAAALGR
+2793 DLHEHIAAALGR
-2805 SPGNPLYVISQK
+2805 SPGNPLYVVSQK

-2825 GAAAFQI
+2825 GAAAFQL

-2845 PNRSLDCVDPALRR
+2845 PNRSLDCVDPVLRR
-2859 HAHLVW
+2859 HPHLVW
-2865 LRQALDL
+2865 LRQPLDL

-2898 PGAFYAALA
+2898 PGAFHAALV
-2907 REQGEGVA
+2907 RERGEA
-2915 EGWRAAA
+2915 EAEAWCSAAA
-2922 ADRERRGVRRLEKAM
+2922 EREWCGLRRLEKAM
-2937 RGGAA
+2937 RGGPA

-2955 TAAEVAQR
+2955 TAAEVAER

>member
-1 MSDFRVSVPLSA
+1 MSDFHVSVPLSA
-13 RLGSEPFALSFSGQ
+13 RLDAEPFALSFSGQ
-27 GYAWLPMLR
+27 GYAWLPTLR
-36 DALATGVRPHIAEYL
+36 SALAAGVRPQITEYL
-51 AEAEELLAP
+51 AEAEGLLAP
-60 LEEELLP
+60 LEDELLP
-67 STPHGFAPLNWAD
+67 TAPRGFAPLVWAD
-80 EEPAWAH
+80 EEPGRAH
-87 SLADASLSTPGILTA
+87 TLSDASLSTPGILTA

-107 ESLRAHGI
+107 ECLRAHGVE
-115 KLEDAVTSIGH
+115 LDDAVTSIGH

-132 AAVVEGRMS
+132 AAVVEKRMR
-141 PAGALALARLIGA
+141 PAEALALARLIGA

-159 ARSAGLVRT
+159 ARSAGLIRT

-176 VTGATKQQLR
+176 VTGATRQQLR
-186 ATGAHI
+186 EVGAHI

-198 GRFVIVGTPAELSRV
+198 GRFVIVGTPAELARV
-213 KAALQEN
+213 KAALQE
-220 STPTEGE
+220 SSPLKDER
-227 EGKPAAVTVSDLD
+227 EGKSAAVVVTDLE
-240 VSAAFHHPTMQHA
+240 VSAAFHHPTMQFA
-253 VDQVESW
+253 VEQVESW
-260 AARIGLEPESAA
+260 AERIGLDPEITA

-278 LTDYVDWPE
+278 LTDYVDWTE
-287 RVDSALEAGARWIL
+287 RIDSALEAGARWIL
-301 EIGPARGVEPLTR
+301 EVGPSRGVEPLTR
-314 DIVAGRGVGTLAVGT
+314 ELVAGHGVGTLAVAT
-329 AEGLAQLAEPGRAPS
+329 AEGLAQLVEPGRAPV
-344 LPRAWSEWAP
+344 LPCAWSEWAP
-354 RVADG
+354 RVTDG
-359 RLATAFTQSTGYSPV
+359 RLVTAFTRATGYSPV

-382 TVDPAIVAAAANAGH
+382 TVDPGIVAAAANAGH

-407 TDGILQENL
+407 TDDILKESL
-416 STLSRLLKP
+416 HTLGRLLQP

-460 INGEVISAGIPPV
+460 INGVVISAGIPPV
-473 EDAVELVEKLH
+473 EEAKELVEKLH
-484 AANIPW
+484 AKNIPW

-502 EVLRVAD
+502 EVLRIAD
-509 ALPETTVIM
+509 ALTETTVIM

-532 GLDDVLASTY
+532 GLDDVLVATY

-549 NVLLAV
+549 NILLAV

-563 RGAEYLLGTWAQR
+563 RGAEYLMGTWAQR

-613 SGDVVS
+613 SRDVVS

-646 GDAAAVEARRA
+646 GDAAAVETRRA
-657 EIIEAIGRTCKPY
+657 EIIGAIGRTCKPY
-670 FGDLEEMSYS
+670 FGDLDEMSYS

-693 GWVDESWFSRF
+693 GWVDESWLRRF
-704 TRMVARAEARLH
+704 TSMVARAEARLH
-716 PIDHGE
+716 PTDHGE
-722 IELRVEVDREKPAEA
+722 IELRVEVDRENPAEA
-737 INQLTELYGDAAL
+737 INQLTELCGDVAL

-762 DGPGKPANFVPVIDS
+762 DGPGKPANFVPIIDS
-777 EVRRRWRRDTLWQAH
+777 DVRRRWRRDTLWQAH
-792 DEHYDADEVCIIPGT
+792 DEHYEADEVCIIPGT
-807 AAVEGIAQANEPV
+807 AAVAGIEQANEPV
-820 AQVLGR
+820 AQVLAR
-826 FEQAALALLDAS
+826 FEQAALALLDGTDDDSGEPAFS
-838 DAEFADGLA
+838 T
-847 DELNMSDEELIRSAP
+847 EELIRRAP

-871 PNPLSLGLRGVRL
+871 PNPLRLGL
-884 EPAGDGAMWLTVP
+884 DGAELDTAVDDTMWLTVP
-897 FHSDASM
+897 FHSGAEL
-904 RVRITPPRIPGA
+904 RVRITPPRVPGA

-926 TAMRELL
+926 SAMRDLL
-933 RQAVG
+933 RQALG
-938 GDLPDVDSGA
+938 GDLPEVDSGA
-948 VTVSTTLSA
+948 ATISAHLSAHLSA
-957 TDIAHYAAVTSGE
+957 TDIAHYGAVTSGE
-970 TSATVSPDVLVG
+970 MSAAVSPDVLVG
-982 PAWPAT
+982 RAWPAL
-988 FAVLASAHTAS
+988 FAVLASAHTES

-1013 ENALSLTP
+1013 EHSLSLKSDT
-1021 HAWDLLLTSAA
+1021 WELLRSSAA
-1032 PDAEPLDLRYTAELE
+1032 PGSEPLALNYTAALKDV
-1047 EIRDTPSG
+1047 RDTPSG
-1055 RVVDITVGVTTAVRG
+1055 RLIDVSVAVAAAVGGG
-1070 EEHEF
+1070 EREF

-1094 LARTATYGAQEN
+1094 TVGATVQGSQEN
-1106 GAETAESL
+1106 SAEPSF
-1114 VRETPRSF
+1114 RETPRSF
-1122 RHRTSMVA
+1122 RHRTSAVA
-1130 PESLL
+1130 PESLR

-1169 TSALAQAAATF
+1169 TSALAQAAAAF
-1180 DGARVLEWTATWLAP
+1180 DGARVLEWSATWLAP

-1211 DKRRGYGE
+1211 DKRGGYGE

-1226 SQGVPVLQARAT
+1226 IQGVPVLQARAT

-1273 ERADKHTRQ
+1273 ERADQHTRQ
-1282 SLSFSILEIVRHNP
+1282 SLGFSILEIVRHNP

-1333 LKESG
+1333 LKEAG
-1338 VLESGAFFAGHSV
+1338 VLDSGAFFAGHSV

-1381 RLIERD
+1381 RLVERD

-1395 LAALRPHKMGMSA
+1395 LAALRPHKMKMSA
-1408 TEAFAHVARVA
+1408 GEAFAHVARVA

-1444 AGLDALSRDAERRA
+1444 AGLDALASDAERRA
-1458 PGQRAVIPIPGIDVP
+1458 PGQRAVISIPGIDVP

-1486 RTHLDALIPEE
+1486 RAHLDALIPAE

-1509 NLVARPFALSREFVE
+1509 NLVARPFELSREFVE
-1524 AIAEVVDS
+1524 SIAAVVDS
-1532 EPIEEILVDFDGAMA
+1532 QPIAEILADFDGAMA
-1547 CPARLGRTLL
+1547 SPARLGRTLL

-1572 ETQDLILGQL
+1572 ETQDLLLGQL
-1582 GVERFIEVGVGSAP
+1582 GVKRFLEVGVGAAP

-1612 GSTDIEVLNY
+1612 GSAGIEVLNY
-1622 ERDRGRVFADDAE
+1622 ERDRGRVFAEDAE
-1635 TAPELAAQVAGQP
+1635 PAPEPAAPVTIQP
-1648 ETTEAEP
+1648 VTVEAQTDELESRQPTESAHRED
-1655 EVSEP
+1655 S
-1660 QPLTHTTHHEETVHA
+1660 VHA
-1675 PREEAP
+1675 PRGEAP
-1681 AVVADRPLSVH
+1681 AAVEDLPLSVH

-1716 ETLVEGVSAR
+1716 ETLVEGVSSR

-1738 GISAIENAADEPI
+1738 GISAIENAADAPI

-1766 TFGEVLAEH
+1766 TFGEVLREQ
-1775 VAQALTRLTGPAGK
+1775 VAQALNRLTGPAGK

-1796 RVSSTWGLGPGWAD
+1796 RVSTTWGLGPGWVD
-1810 RAIVQLV
+1810 RATVQMV

-1825 LRGGNLASL
+1825 LRGGDLASL
-1834 PMTGAAS
+1834 PTTAVAS
-1841 VAELDAL
+1841 AAELDDL
-1848 IDASVR
+1848 IDAAVR
-1854 AAGEREGVSLQKAVS
+1854 AAGEREGVSLQKAVA

-1888 EAALED
+1888 ESALED
-1894 SARAALAALGREE
+1894 SARAALTALGREDTP
-1907 ISTEQVGNTAPAAL
+1907 TEQGDSAAHTEL

-1932 WKRQV
+1932 WQQRV
-1937 APAFDARKAVLLDDH
+1937 APAFDARKAVLLDDR
-1952 WATAREDIA
+1952 WASAREDIA
-1961 RAAAAGET
+1961 RATAAGEAET
-1969 EPELDVLGTGE
+1969 ELDVLGAGE

-1991 EDLARD
+1991 EHLARD

-2016 GSPGSIGAELI
+2016 GSPGSIAAELI

-2033 GATVIATTSQLNHER
+2033 GATVIATTSRLGHER

-2053 QLYRHRA
+2053 ELYRNRA

-2080 ALAEWI
+2080 ALVEWI

-2094 GGKSVQLK
+2094 GGESVRLK

-2122 ADTGAGAESQMR
+2122 QDAGAGAESQMR

-2232 RGVRTFSAKEMAVQL
+2232 CGVRTFSAKEMAVQL
-2247 IDATASPHIRADAA
+2247 IDATASSDIRAEAA
-2261 LAPLS
+2261 QAPLS

-2283 ARAARAD
+2283 ARDSRSEDADASSAAARS
-2290 NAGTGF
+2290 GEEK
-2296 GDTPDAAD
+2296 
-2304 HPARGTLGAQ
+2304 
-2314 APRTVK
+2314 APRTAK
-2320 ALPNVLRPEECTSPD
+2320 ALPNVLRPAECTSPD
-2335 FNEVTQSLEDMVVI
+2335 FSGATQSLEDMVVI

-2364 YEAEVGGDLS
+2364 FEAEVGGELS

-2382 WSRGLIRW
+2382 WSRGLISW
-2390 DERTAGWLTAEG
+2390 DERTAGWLTVEG
-2402 EEVAEEDVYARF
+2402 EELAEEDVYARF

-2454 SFTVG
+2454 SFTVQ
-2459 DEATARS
+2459 DEETARS

-2516 GFDPQAYGIP
+2516 GFDPQVYGIP

-2544 VEAFLSAGFSPA
+2544 VDAFLSAGFSPA

-2589 LAQPR
+2589 LGQPR

-2643 RLNKADFVVAGGIDA
+2643 RLSKADFVVAGGVDA

-2673 ADSAEMAA
+2673 ADSAEMMS

-2692 NDRRRGGF
+2692 NDRRRAGF

-2739 TSIPAPGLGALSAGR
+2739 TSIPAPGMGALSAAQ

-2761 ARSLKALGVGAD
+2761 ARSLEALGVGAD

-2793 DLHERIAAALGR
+2793 HLHERIAAALGR
-2805 SPGNPLYVISQK
+2805 KPGNPLYVISQK

-2825 GAAAFQI
+2825 GAAAFQL
-2832 VGLTQVLRSGVLP
+2832 VGLTQVLRSGILP
-2845 PNRSLDCVDPALRR
+2845 PNRSLDCVDPVLRR

-2865 LRQALDL
+2865 LRQPLDL

-2898 PGAFYAALA
+2898 PGAFFAALA

-2915 EGWRAAA
+2915 EAWRAAA
-2922 ADRERRGVRRLEKAM
+2922 TERERRGLRRLEEAM

-2942 LYERPVNRNLGAG
+2942 LYERPVNRNLGSGPA
-2955 TAAEVAQR
+2955 TEVTER
-2963 EAAVLLSESAR
+2963 EAAVLLSESTR
-2974 LRGGTLDPEGGST
+2974 LRNGMLNPEGGDT
-2987 AQRG
+2987 TQRG

>member
-1 MSDFRVSVPLSA
+1 MSDFHVSVPLSA

-27 GYAWLPMLR
+27 GYAWLPTLR
-36 DALATGVRPHIAEYL
+36 DALVTGVQPKIAEYL
-51 AEAEELLAP
+51 AAAEEILAP
-60 LEEELLP
+60 LEEELL
-67 STPHGFAPLNWAD
+67 SAAPHGFAPLVWAD

-87 SLADASLSTPGILTA
+87 ALADASLSTPGILTA

-107 ESLRAHGI
+107 ESLRAQGI
-115 KLEDAVTSIGH
+115 ELEDAVTSIGH

-141 PAGALALARLIGA
+141 PAEALALARLIGA

-176 VTGATKQQLR
+176 VTGATKQQLHE
-186 ATGAHI
+186 AGAHI

-198 GRFVIVGTPAELSRV
+198 GRFVIVGTPAELARV

-220 STPTEGE
+220 ATQAEGV

-240 VSAAFHHPTMQHA
+240 VSAAFHHPTMRFA
-253 VDQVESW
+253 AEQVESW
-260 AARIGLEPESAA
+260 ADQIGLEPESTA

-287 RVDSALEAGARWIL
+287 RVDSALDAGARWIL
-301 EIGPARGVEPLTR
+301 EVGPARGVEPLTR
-314 DIVAGRGVGTLAVGT
+314 DLVAGRGVGTLAV
-329 AEGLAQLAEPGRAPS
+329 AAPEGLAQLVEPGRAPV

-359 RLATAFTQSTGYSPV
+359 RLATAFTQATGYSPV

-407 TDGILQENL
+407 TDVIFKENL
-416 STLSRLLKP
+416 HILRRLLQP

-435 LAASQWRRQ
+435 LAAFQWRRQ

-460 INGEVISAGIPPV
+460 INGVVISAGIPPV
-473 EDAVELVEKLH
+473 EEAVELVEKLH

-502 EVLRVAD
+502 EVLRIAD

-532 GLDDVLASTY
+532 GLDEVLVATY

-670 FGDLEEMSYS
+670 FGDLDAMSYS

-693 GWVDESWFSRF
+693 GWVDESWLSRF
-704 TRMVARAEARLH
+704 TRMVARAEARLY
-716 PIDHGE
+716 PTDHGE
-722 IELRVEVDREKPAEA
+722 IELRVEVDRENPAEA
-737 INQLTELYGDAAL
+737 INQLTGLYGEAAL

-762 DGPGKPANFVPVIDS
+762 DGPGKPANFVPVIDAD
-777 EVRRRWRRDTLWQAH
+777 VRRRWRRDTLWQAH
-792 DEHYDADEVCIIPGT
+792 DEHYEADEVCIIPGT
-807 AAVEGIAQANEPV
+807 AAVEGIEQANEPV
-820 AQVLGR
+820 AQVLAR
-826 FEQAALALLDAS
+826 FEQAALALLDGTDDDTGEPAFS
-838 DAEFADGLA
+838 T
-847 DELNMSDEELIRSAP
+847 EELIRRAP

-871 PNPLSLGLRGVRL
+871 PNPLSFGLEGAEL
-884 EPAGDGAMWLTVP
+884 EAAGEEAMWLAVP

-904 RVRITPPRIPGA
+904 RVRITPPSIPGA

-933 RQAVG
+933 RQALG
-938 GDLPDVDSGA
+938 GDLPNAGSGTA
-948 VTVSTTLSA
+948 VTVSALLSA
-957 TDIAHYAAVTSGE
+957 IDIAHYSTVTSGE
-970 TSATVSPDVLVG
+970 MSATVSPDVLVG

-988 FAVLASAHTAS
+988 FAVLASAHAAS

-1013 ENALSLTP
+1013 EHALSLKPET
-1021 HAWDLLLTSAA
+1021 WELLRASAA
-1032 PDAEPLDLRYTAELE
+1032 PGAAPLDLRYTAELE
-1047 EIRDTPSG
+1047 EVRDTPSG
-1055 RVVDITVGVTTAVRG
+1055 RVVDVSVGVTAAVRG

-1080 RFLITGRRGDAPLE
+1080 RFLITGRCGDAALE
-1094 LARTATYGAQEN
+1094 TVDAATYGAQES
-1106 GAETAESL
+1106 GAETVESS

-1122 RHRTSMVA
+1122 RHRTSAVA
-1130 PESLL
+1130 PESLR

-1169 TSALAQAAATF
+1169 TSALAQAAAAF
-1180 DGARVLEWTATWLAP
+1180 DGARVLEWSATWLAP

-1219 VRSVTAT
+1219 IRSVTAT

-1273 ERADKHTRQ
+1273 ERADEHTRQ
-1282 SLSFSILEIVRHNP
+1282 SLRFSILEIVRHNP
-1296 DTVVVDGETFTHPD
+1296 DTVVVAGETFTHPD

-1333 LKESG
+1333 LREDG
-1338 VLESGAFFAGHSV
+1338 VLDSDAFFAGHSV

-1381 RLIERD
+1381 RLVERD

-1395 LAALRPHKMGMSA
+1395 LAALRPNKMGMSA
-1408 TEAFAHVARVA
+1408 SEAFAHVARVA

-1444 AGLDALSRDAERRA
+1444 TGLDALASDAERRA

-1486 RTHLDALIPEE
+1486 RAHLDALIPEE

-1524 AIAEVVDS
+1524 SIAEVVDS
-1532 EPIEEILVDFDGAMA
+1532 EPIAEILADFDGAMA
-1547 CPARLGRTLL
+1547 SPARLGRTLL

-1572 ETQDLILGQL
+1572 ETQDLLLGQL
-1582 GVERFIEVGVGSAP
+1582 GVERFIEVGVGTAP

-1622 ERDRGRVFADDAE
+1622 ERDRGRVFAEDAE
-1635 TAPELAAQVAGQP
+1635 PAPGPAAQVAGQP
-1648 ETTEAEP
+1648 DTTEAEP
-1655 EVSEP
+1655 AESESR
-1660 QPLTHTTHHEETVHA
+1660 QPTESTHQEDSVHA
-1675 PREEAP
+1675 PREETSA
-1681 AVVADRPLSVH
+1681 AIEDLPLSVH

-1716 ETLVEGVSAR
+1716 ETLVEGVSSR

-1738 GISAIENAADEPI
+1738 GISAIENAADTPI
-1751 PQLAESVAQRAPGYA
+1751 PQLAESVAQRAPGYT
-1766 TFGEVLAEH
+1766 TFGEVLREQ
-1775 VAQALTRLTGPAGK
+1775 VAQALNRLTGPAGK

-1796 RVSSTWGLGPGWAD
+1796 RVSSTWGLGPGWVD
-1810 RAIVQLV
+1810 RATVQMV
-1817 LGTREGSS
+1817 LGTRAGSS
-1825 LRGGNLASL
+1825 LRGGDLASL

-1841 VAELDAL
+1841 VAELDEL
-1848 IDASVR
+1848 IDAAVR
-1854 AAGEREGVSLQKAVS
+1854 AAGECEGLSLQKAVA

-1907 ISTEQVGNTAPAAL
+1907 APTEQGDSAAHTEL

-1932 WKRQV
+1932 WQQRV
-1937 APAFDARKAVLLDDH
+1937 APVFDARKAVLFDDH
-1952 WATAREDIA
+1952 WASAREDIA
-1961 RAAAAGET
+1961 RVAAAGEA
-1969 EPELDVLGTGE
+1969 EPELDVLGAGE
-1980 EVALLA
+1980 EVALIA

-2016 GSPGSIGAELI
+2016 GSPGSIAAELI

-2033 GATVIATTSQLNHER
+2033 GATVIATTSQLGYER

-2053 QLYRHRA
+2053 ELYRNRA

-2080 ALAEWI
+2080 ALVEWI
-2086 AAERTATV
+2086 ATERTATV
-2094 GGKSVQLK
+2094 GGESVQLK

-2122 ADTGAGAESQMR
+2122 ADAGAGAESQMR

-2226 VEQVEA
+2226 VAQVEA
-2232 RGVRTFSAKEMAVQL
+2232 RGVQTFSAKEMAVQL
-2247 IDATASPHIRADAA
+2247 IDATASPHIRAEAA
-2261 LAPLS
+2261 QAPLN

-2272 LAEAELDLAAL
+2272 LAEVELDLAAL
-2283 ARAARAD
+2283 ASAAQPETADASRAAGSVRE
-2290 NAGTGF
+2290 GK
-2296 GDTPDAAD
+2296 
-2304 HPARGTLGAQ
+2304 

-2320 ALPNVLRPEECTSPD
+2320 ALPNVLRPMEWTSPD
-2335 FNEVTQSLEDMVVI
+2335 FSGVTQSLEDMVVI

-2364 YEAEVGGDLS
+2364 YEVEVGGELS

-2390 DERTAGWLTAEG
+2390 DEHTAGWLTAEG
-2402 EEVAEEDVYARF
+2402 EEIAEEDVYARF

-2454 SFTVG
+2454 SFTVQ
-2459 DEATARS
+2459 DVETARS

-2474 TLRRVTDANGEVEW
+2474 TLRRVTDPNGEVEW
-2488 QVTRPAGSSVR
+2488 QVTRPAGSAVR
-2499 VPRRVAMTRFVG
+2499 VSRRVAMTRFVG
-2511 GQIPE
+2511 GQIPQ
-2516 GFDPQAYGIP
+2516 GFDPQVYGIP

-2544 VEAFLSAGFSPA
+2544 VDAFLSAGFSPA

-2629 ATAAVSVEEGVDKL
+2629 ATAAVSVEEGADKL
-2643 RLNKADFVVAGGIDA
+2643 RLHKADFVVAGGIDA

-2707 TILLARGT
+2707 TILLARGS

-2739 TSIPAPGLGALSAGR
+2739 TSIPAPGMGALSAAR

-2761 ARSLKALGVGAD
+2761 AHSLKALGVGAD

-2793 DLHERIAAALGR
+2793 DLHERIATALGR
-2805 SPGNPLYVISQK
+2805 SPGNPLYVVSQK

-2825 GAAAFQI
+2825 GAAAFQL

-2845 PNRSLDCVDPALRR
+2845 PNRSLDCVDPVLSR
-2859 HAHLVW
+2859 HPHLVW
-2865 LRQALDL
+2865 LRQPLDL
-2872 RRTPP
+2872 RRTSP

-2898 PGAFYAALA
+2898 PGAFYAALV
-2907 REQGEGVA
+2907 RERGEA
-2915 EGWRAAA
+2915 EAEAWRSAAA
-2922 ADRERRGVRRLEKAM
+2922 EREWRGLRRLEKAM
-2937 RGGAA
+2937 RGGPA

-2955 TAAEVAQR
+2955 TAAEVAER

>member
-1 MSDFRVSVPLSA
+1 MSDFHVSAPLLPLSA

-27 GYAWLPMLR
+27 GYAWLPTLR
-36 DALATGVRPHIAEYL
+36 DALATGVRPKIAAFL
-51 AEAEELLAP
+51 SAAEELLAP
-60 LEEELLP
+60 LEEELLAA
-67 STPHGFAPLNWAD
+67 TPHGFAPLDWAD

-87 SLADASLSTPGILTA
+87 ALADASLSTPGILTA

-107 ESLRAHGI
+107 ESLRAQGI
-115 KLEDAVTSIGH
+115 ELEDAVTSIGH

-141 PAGALALARLIGA
+141 PAEALALARLIGA
-154 AMTTT
+154 ALETT

-176 VTGATKQQLR
+176 VTGATKQQLLD
-186 ATGAHI
+186 AGAHI

-198 GRFVIVGTPAELSRV
+198 GRFVIVGTPAELARV
-213 KAALQEN
+213 KAALQEDA
-220 STPTEGE
+220 TQAEGA
-227 EGKPAAVTVSDLD
+227 EGKTAAVTVSDLD
-240 VSAAFHHPTMQHA
+240 VSAAFHHPTMQFA

-260 AARIGLEPESAA
+260 ADRIGLDPEPTA

-287 RVDSALEAGARWIL
+287 RVDTALQAEARWIL

-314 DIVAGRGVGTLAVGT
+314 DIVAGRGVGTLAVAT
-329 AEGLAQLAEPGRAPS
+329 SEGLAQLVEPGRAPA

-359 RLATAFTQSTGYSPV
+359 RLMTAFTQATGYSPV

-407 TDGILQENL
+407 TDDILQENL

-455 AAGAP
+455 AAGTP
-460 INGEVISAGIPPV
+460 INGVVISAGIPPV
-473 EDAVELVEKLH
+473 EEAVELVEKLH
-484 AANIPW
+484 GANIPW

-502 EVLRVAD
+502 EVLRIAD
-509 ALPETTVIM
+509 ALPETTVIV

-532 GLDDVLASTY
+532 DLDDVLAASY
-542 ARIRERD
+542 PRIREHD

-646 GDAAAVEARRA
+646 GDVAAVETRHA

-670 FGDLEEMSYS
+670 FGDLDEMTYA

-693 GWVDESWFSRF
+693 GWVDESWLRRF
-704 TRMVARAEARLH
+704 TSMVARAEARLH
-716 PIDHGE
+716 PTDHGE
-722 IELRVEVDREKPAEA
+722 IELCVEVDRENPAEA
-737 INQLTELYGDAAL
+737 VAQLRELYGDAAL

-762 DGPGKPANFVPVIDS
+762 DGPGKPANFVPVIDAD
-777 EVRRRWRRDTLWQAH
+777 VRRRWRHDTLWQAH

-807 AAVEGIAQANEPV
+807 SAVEGIAQANEPV
-820 AQVLGR
+820 AQVLAR
-826 FEQAALALLDAS
+826 FEQAVLALLDAS
-838 DAEFADGLA
+838 DAEFDEGLA

-897 FHSDASM
+897 FQSDASM

-938 GDLPDVDSGA
+938 GDLPDVDSGTT
-948 VTVSTTLSA
+948 TVSAHLST

-988 FAVLASAHTAS
+988 FAVLSSAHTVS

-1013 ENALSLTP
+1013 EHALSLTP
-1021 HAWDLLLTSAA
+1021 HAWDLLRSSTA
-1032 PDAEPLDLRYTAELE
+1032 PGAEPLDLRYTAELE
-1047 EIRDTPSG
+1047 EVRDTPSG
-1055 RVVDITVGVTTAVRG
+1055 RLVDVSVAVNVAVRG

-1080 RFLITGRRGDAPLE
+1080 RFLITGRRGGAALE
-1094 LARTATYGAQEN
+1094 LARATTNGAQES
-1106 GAETAESL
+1106 GQDDS
-1114 VRETPRSF
+1114 VKSSFRETPRSF

-1147 HLSSNAAAL
+1147 HLSANAAAL

-1169 TSALAQAAATF
+1169 TSALAQATAAF
-1180 DGARVLEWTATWLAP
+1180 DGARVLEWSATWLAP

-1211 DKRRGYGE
+1211 DKRGGYGE

-1282 SLSFSILEIVRHNP
+1282 SLGFSILEIVRHNP

-1338 VLESGAFFAGHSV
+1338 VLESCAFFAGHSV

-1360 AEVLSLEA
+1360 AGVLSLEA

-1381 RLIERD
+1381 RLVERD

-1408 TEAFAHVARVA
+1408 SEAFAHVVRVA

-1444 AGLDALSRDAERRA
+1444 AGLDALANDAERRA

-1473 FHSSRLVGGVADF
+1473 FHSSRLVGGVVDF
-1486 RTHLDALIPEE
+1486 RAHLDALIPEE

-1572 ETQDLILGQL
+1572 ETQELILGQL
-1582 GVERFIEVGVGSAP
+1582 GVERFIEVGVGTAP

-1612 GSTDIEVLNY
+1612 GSAGIEVLNY
-1622 ERDRGRVFADDAE
+1622 ERDRGRVFAEDAE
-1635 TAPELAAQVAGQP
+1635 TAPESAAKDSADAV
-1648 ETTEAEP
+1648 EAQADEP
-1655 EVSEP
+1655 ESRQPSESAH
-1660 QPLTHTTHHEETVHA
+1660 QQETVHA

-1681 AVVADRPLSVH
+1681 AAVEDRPLSVH

-1704 VRPDQMA
+1704 VRPDQMT

-1716 ETLVEGVSAR
+1716 ETLVEGVSSR

-1738 GISAIENAADEPI
+1738 GISAIENAADAPI
-1751 PQLAESVAQRAPGYA
+1751 LQLAESVAQRAPGYA

-1796 RVSSTWGLGPGWAD
+1796 YVSSTWGLGPGWAD
-1810 RAIVQLV
+1810 RAIAQLV

-1825 LRGGNLASL
+1825 LRGGELASL

-1848 IDASVR
+1848 IDASVS
-1854 AAGEREGVSLQKAVS
+1854 AAGEREGVSLQKQAL
-1869 ATPHETVDPEAVR
+1869 ATPTETVDPEAVR

-1894 SARAALAALGREE
+1894 SARAALAALGREVAPTDE
-1907 ISTEQVGNTAPAAL
+1907 VDSTAHTEL

-1932 WKRQV
+1932 WQRQV
-1937 APAFDARKAVLLDDH
+1937 APAFDARKAVLLDDL

-1961 RAAAAGET
+1961 RAAAAGEA

-1997 ARTPADGL
+1997 AHTPADGL
-2005 LFADQVAVVTG
+2005 LFTGQVAVVTG
-2016 GSPGSIGAELI
+2016 GSPGSIAAELI

-2033 GATVIATTSQLNHER
+2033 GAAVIATTSQLSHER

-2122 ADTGAGAESQMR
+2122 ADAGAGAESQMR
-2134 LLLWSVEKLIASLSA
+2134 LLLWSVEKLIASLSG

-2204 SLVHAHIGW
+2204 SLVHAQIGW

-2226 VEQVEA
+2226 VTQVEA

-2247 IDATASPHIRADAA
+2247 IDATASPHIRAQAA
-2261 LAPLS
+2261 SSPLNA
-2266 VDLTGG
+2266 DLTGG
-2272 LAEAELDLAAL
+2272 LAEAELDLAEL
-2283 ARAARAD
+2283 ARAAQPE
-2290 NAGTGF
+2290 NS
-2296 GDTPDAAD
+2296 DASSA
-2304 HPARGTLGAQ
+2304 AASLREGK

-2320 ALPNVLRPEECTSPD
+2320 ALPNVLRPAECTSPD
-2335 FNEVTQSLEDMVVI
+2335 FNGVTQSLEDMVVI

-2364 YEAEVGGDLS
+2364 FEAEVGGDLS

-2454 SFTVG
+2454 SFTVQ
-2459 DEATARS
+2459 DEETARS

-2474 TLRRVTDANGEVEW
+2474 TLRRVTDPNGEVEW
-2488 QVTRPAGSSVR
+2488 QVTRPAGSPVR

-2511 GQIPE
+2511 GQIPQ
-2516 GFDPQAYGIP
+2516 GFDPQVYGIP

-2715 FAAEMGLPVLGVVG
+2715 FAAQMGLPVLGVVG

-2739 TSIPAPGLGALSAGR
+2739 TSIPAPGMGALSAAR

-2825 GAAAFQI
+2825 GAAAFQL
-2832 VGLTQVLRSGVLP
+2832 VGLSQVLRSGILP
-2845 PNRSLDCVDPALRR
+2845 PNRSLDCVDPVLRR
-2859 HAHLVW
+2859 HSHLLW
-2865 LRQALDL
+2865 LRQPLDL

-2915 EGWRAAA
+2915 EAWRAAA
-2922 ADRERRGVRRLEKAM
+2922 SDRERRGVRCLEKAM